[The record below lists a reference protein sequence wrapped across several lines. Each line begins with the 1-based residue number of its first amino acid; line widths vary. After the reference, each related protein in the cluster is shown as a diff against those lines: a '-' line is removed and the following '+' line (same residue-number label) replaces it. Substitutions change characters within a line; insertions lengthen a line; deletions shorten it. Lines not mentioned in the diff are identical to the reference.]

1 MLNYSV
7 AELRNNKTN
16 MTRRLLLLVCAVLC
30 LGSNVRISAQSTSST
45 TQSAESNFVEGVVRV
60 KLQRE
65 IADRMIAAKLPLSV
79 KGTNKKYVQ
88 TGVTP
93 LDRVNQKVKAV
104 SMTRVFPYAGK
115 NEAKHKAFG
124 LDLWYDVHY
133 EASGMKLAQARN
145 LFRSAEG
152 VSYAQR
158 IPLYKPI
165 GGERFLEVSPAAV
178 ARAAKAA
185 STMPFNDP
193 LLNDQ
198 WHYNNDGH
206 IAGTKVGADAN
217 VFKAWET
224 GVTGSKDVVV
234 AIIDGGFQVDHPDL
248 KDNVW
253 INTAELNGKPGVD
266 DDGDGYVDDIYG
278 YNFVINSSDINA
290 HSHGTHVAG
299 TVGATNNNGIGVC
312 GVAGGSDGK
321 GGVKMMVCQVF
332 DSRASSSAVADFG
345 AAIVYAADRG
355 ASIAQCSWGASVA
368 GDEDKS
374 VTEAV
379 NYFTKNGGG
388 DKMNGGLCIFAAGNN
403 GEEGDYYPGCLDKV
417 VAVGSMAPDGSVA
430 YYSNRGKWVDVTA
443 PGGLEDNGQQYGVLS
458 TLPNSTYG
466 YNEGTSMACPH
477 VSGIAALIL
486 SKYGNKQF
494 SNETL
499 RTLLTTSVNDLYTQ
513 NPEYEGLMGSGYIDA
528 YKALQGKEGSVP
540 EAVADFTV
548 TASHDNAL
556 IEWVIPETEEKSID
570 HHVIYYSTEAF
581 SATDDLNK
589 LSSATVDTKF
599 KYSGD
604 KMSYEVE
611 GLKASTKYYFA
622 IVAYNRWGKASAVS
636 PIKEATT
643 NAGPKVQ
650 VDQKNLSMTVDATKA
665 STAEASFNVKNAGE
679 GVLKYQLTTATT
691 RATMS
696 TSARNLKPNP
706 GQVLP
711 FSGTVSP
718 TLAKRNAVASSDYK
732 AENWP
737 DTLTYSNYVYSYI
750 GETDTKL
757 PNALAQYFYVDK
769 ATYPNGFN
777 LTDLLIQGQNGQNP
791 EIEIYDGSRSIS
803 RASLIQKI
811 NYDFWAYNYPIT
823 LKEQIY
829 FAPGSSFWVVA
840 KFPAGAKNPLATG
853 KTERTDIAQYSF
865 YSSDNGTTWTQLSE
879 VLKGT
884 SFESVASQL
893 TWAVQAVSKNPDW
906 SQVLNP
912 EPISGEVRPNESQKV
927 TLKNDGQKLV
937 NGTYNF
943 NIHVKSNEAVDS
955 KQQVA
960 LAMTVKGYKP
970 ELHSQQLVDFGD
982 LLVGQTKTID
992 VELTNSGYGVFGGN
1006 YGMLQAPKNVKS
1018 SSDQFNVSKGANN
1031 IAARSTGTLPVTFAP
1046 TKEGNFSSTITLTD
1060 KNGNQHSFL
1069 VRGVASVPAKQNV
1082 TPESYDAGDLKVGGE
1097 DKTATITIKNTGNY
1111 PLQYVFPKFSSE
1123 KIVGSTAKVH
1133 KFGYTTISNVAGDES
1148 FEYEPAPE
1156 LADEKD
1162 ITSQFTNDNWQSG
1175 PIKVGFK
1182 FPFYGKD
1189 YDEIYVSSYGGVSMQ
1204 QMDGRISCMVPTG
1217 DCVQGLGYISAYTN
1231 SGWMDMGA
1239 NSKITYGHKNGK
1251 LYIKFKDVVT
1261 PATNGGGETTTIS
1274 FHMALCPD
1282 GSVEVYYDDYNPAGV
1297 FGSGGHNFVGVSDI
1311 AASDP
1316 CIFVDANKVQEDN
1329 DGLDAPYYD
1338 IVTGSAIKIVAP
1350 AKSMIK
1356 SLSSTDGYVG
1366 NGESKEI
1373 KVTLAAN
1380 DELVAGPLTNYL
1392 TVITNDPINPSSTVK
1407 MTANIVGDNLKAE
1420 AALDSTSVDFG
1431 KVFRTSAQQR
1441 TVLLSNNGKDALQV
1455 AGVSVK
1461 NGKFTLAEE
1470 MKAAFSVPAGQGK
1483 DIVVTLPTAEKG
1495 TVEDVLVI
1503 TYQDGTTKEIPL
1515 KAEVIGNPT
1524 WKSNPESLKVE
1535 TPYGTN
1541 VEKTIQV
1548 TNEGDENLAFSVEP
1562 ASWFSAS
1569 DLEAAGKSSVDY
1581 VFKSKLD
1588 GFDIPYNWVDITNDY
1603 TEHMPYAYYIDKTDF
1618 KKVELPFEFPFY
1630 GKKYKSMYIYNTGFV
1645 SFDAPVEDYKQFPE
1659 PPASLPTTE
1668 TFYTNIICPFW
1679 GNHSMNTPSSDG
1691 VYYKAKDDEV
1701 IVSYKNYGNT
1711 MMQGMNFEVILRKDG
1726 SFKFQYN
1733 VDPDGFQ
1740 LGVFGLCGIMDHT
1753 GTRGITPADM
1763 YITDG
1768 NAVEFSPYK
1777 NYVVAPGEQVEM
1789 PVELKANQLADT
1801 YDYEL
1806 NVTTNDPSRASVK
1819 IPVTLNITGEAQA
1832 EFPEVINVEQPVDE
1846 NAMEP
1851 SYYEFHVVNKGTKA
1865 FAITDVASEM
1875 FTVSESDDPDVE
1887 PSAPEGK
1894 LEVYAA
1900 QSNNGGDDGIDPGP
1914 LALSD
1919 DATAKAWIPYQS
1931 GMMAPI
1937 VVGEDTVKFRI
1948 TPYNVYEV
1956 HKKDFPLV
1964 FTVEGLNEETHTS
1977 TIKLNITE
1985 APVMAFDPEELH
1997 IENVA
2002 SDYKGTSTVNLKN
2015 DGEYKLTY
2023 SLSLDPSG
2031 RDAGNVDDGSNDP
2044 APAYNVI
2051 SYPSEDVAKNFVA
2064 TCVEKISGKK
2074 GMVKA
2079 LGLKKVKDD
2088 QKFIYDLPE
2097 GYKGNALYY
2106 PVLNPVAN
2114 AQAALMGTGAAALD
2128 ENFYAATRY
2137 EAPAEGFN
2145 LTHLYFVG
2153 TVGDLENVDIEAS
2166 VILGNDVT
2174 ATEKTI
2180 GHGKIHI
2187 VKEKPRE
2194 DGSYQGAARMLEF
2207 DNPIYINPADTF
2219 YVVLKYPAGYKGSAM
2234 MATKD
2239 GDMETNRYMAHLKSL
2254 GGWVDIEALYDN
2266 AYSYGAFGYFMT
2278 CIEKEKGEPWIK
2290 LLNEKK
2296 DGEIASGKAIP
2307 VQFEVNAKSAY
2318 FAKNNKATLV
2328 VKSNDPYNKLY
2339 NYHIYLN
2346 KNAAPIITAPEGETT
2361 VPEASKAM
2369 VPVTVADAEGEAFTV
2384 SLNDADGIASVES
2397 YANEDGT
2404 QEGIS
2409 ESNGTYTVEAGGS
2422 LKLNVALVPDY
2433 GTAGKHT
2440 FTVNAKD
2447 ESGNVSSV
2455 VVNYNVEHTNRAP
2468 KYVGPADLALKG
2480 GETSA
2485 QYYFAD
2491 FFEDADGDAMTFSAQ
2506 IADPSL
2512 AALYQSENG
2521 IIIAAKQVSGSTN
2534 INVVATDA
2542 NGASTTGVIALT
2554 VDAATGIS
2562 NVVADASKGDVTVN
2576 GDAENGNLN
2585 VTIDADADKVVLS
2598 VYSNAGQLMAQK
2610 TLQNVHAGDKASI
2623 ALGKVAAGVYHLVA
2637 NVDGKTSAVKF
2648 VAK

>member
-1 MLNYSV
+1 
-7 AELRNNKTN
+7 

-65 IADRMIAAKLPLSV
+65 IADRMVAAKLPLSV
-79 KGTNKKYVQ
+79 KGTNRKYVQ

-278 YNFVINSSDINA
+278 YNFVINSSNINA

-345 AAIVYAADRG
+345 AALVYAADRG

-379 NYFTKNGGG
+379 DYFTKNGGG
-388 DKMNGGLCIFAAGNN
+388 DKMNGGLCIFASGNN

-777 LTDLLIQGQNGQNP
+777 LTDLRIQGQNGKNP

-803 RASLIQKI
+803 KASLIQKV

-853 KTERTDIAQYSF
+853 KTARTDIAQHSF

-937 NGTYNF
+937 NGTYKF

-982 LLVGQTKTID
+982 LLVGQTKTLD
-992 VELTNSGYGVFGGN
+992 VELTNSGYGVFGGQ

-1018 SSDQFNVSKGANN
+1018 SSDQFYVSKGTNN

-1069 VRGVASVPAKQNV
+1069 VRGVASIPAQQSV
-1082 TPESYDAGDLKVGGE
+1082 TPDVYEAGDLKVGGE
-1097 DKTATITIKNTGNY
+1097 DKIATITIKNTGNY

-1123 KIVGSTAKVH
+1123 KIVGSKARVH
-1133 KFGYTTISNVAGDES
+1133 KFGYTTVSNVAGDES

-1217 DCVQGLGYISAYTN
+1217 DCVQGLGYISAYAN

-1251 LYIKFKDVVT
+1251 LYVKFKDVVT
-1261 PATNGGGETTTIS
+1261 PATNGAGETTTIS

-1282 GSVEVYYDDYNPAGV
+1282 GSVEVFYDDYNPAGV

-1311 AASDP
+1311 AAADP
-1316 CIFVDANKVQEDN
+1316 CIFVDANKVQESN

-1350 AKSMIK
+1350 TKSMIK

-1380 DELVAGPLTNYL
+1380 DNLVAGPLTNYL

-1407 MTANIVGDNLKAE
+1407 LTANIVGDNLKAE
-1420 AALDSTSVDFG
+1420 AALDSASVDFG

-1441 TVLLSNNGKDALQV
+1441 TVLLSNNGKDVLQV

-1461 NGKFTLAEE
+1461 NGKFTLAED
-1470 MKAAFSVPAGQGK
+1470 MNAAFSVPAGQGK

-1524 WKSNPESLKVE
+1524 WKSNPESLEVE

-1548 TNEGDENLAFSVEP
+1548 TNDGDENLAFSVEP

-1726 SFKFQYN
+1726 TFKFQYN

-1768 NAVEFSPYK
+1768 NAVEFTPYK
-1777 NYVVAPGEQVEM
+1777 NYVVAPGKQVEM
-1789 PVELKANQLADT
+1789 PVVLKANQLADT

-1806 NVTTNDPSRASVK
+1806 NVTTNDPSHPSIK
-1819 IPVTLNITGEAQA
+1819 IPVTLNITGEALA

-1846 NAMEP
+1846 NAMDP
-1851 SYYEFHVVNKGTKA
+1851 SYYEFYVVNKGTKA
-1865 FAITDVASEM
+1865 FAITDVASDM
-1875 FTVSESDDPDVE
+1875 FVAADPDDPW
-1887 PSAPEGK
+1887 ATPEAS
-1894 LEVYAA
+1894 LEVYTST
-1900 QSNNGGDDGIDPGP
+1900 SNSGDDGIDPGSMA
-1914 LALSD
+1914 LAD
-1919 DATAKAWIPYQS
+1919 DATAKAWIPYKS

-1937 VVGEDTVKFRI
+1937 VVGTDTVKFRI
-1948 TPYNVYEV
+1948 APYNVSEV
-1956 HKKDFPLV
+1956 HAKDYPLV

-1985 APVMAFDPEELH
+1985 APVLAFDPEELH

-2023 SLSLDPSG
+2023 SLTLDPSG
-2031 RDAGNVDDGSNDP
+2031 RDAGNEDDGSNDP

-2051 SYPSEDVAKNFVA
+2051 SYPSQDAAKNFVA

-2088 QKFIYDLPE
+2088 QKFIYDLPKGFE
-2097 GYKGNALYY
+2097 GNALYY

-2114 AQAALMGTGAAALD
+2114 AQAALMGTGATALD

-2187 VKEKPRE
+2187 AKEEPRE

-2296 DGEIASGKAIP
+2296 EGEIAPGEALP

-2339 NYHIYLN
+2339 NYHIYLD
-2346 KNAAPIITAPEGETT
+2346 KNAAPVITAPEGETT

-2397 YANEDGT
+2397 YENEDGT

-2422 LKLNVALVPDY
+2422 LKLNVALAPAY
-2433 GTAGKHT
+2433 GTAGKHS
-2440 FTVNAKD
+2440 FAVNAKD
-2447 ESGNVSSV
+2447 EAGNVSSA

-2468 KYVGPADLALKG
+2468 KYVGPADLVLKG

-2491 FFEDADGDAMTFSAQ
+2491 FFEDVDGDAMTFSAQ

-2521 IIIAAKQVSGSTN
+2521 IIIAAKQMPGSTN

-2554 VDAATGIS
+2554 VDVATGIS
-2562 NVVADASKGDVTVN
+2562 NVVAGGSKGDVTVN

-2585 VTIDADADKVVLS
+2585 VTIGADADKVVLS

-2610 TLQNVHAGDKASI
+2610 TLQNVHAGDKASV

-2648 VAK
+2648 AAK

>member
-1 MLNYSV
+1 
-7 AELRNNKTN
+7 
-16 MTRRLLLLVCAVLC
+16 MTRRLLLFVCAVLC

-79 KGTNKKYVQ
+79 KGTSKKYVQ

-178 ARAAKAA
+178 AKAAKAA

-589 LSSATVDTKF
+589 LSSTTVDTKF

-696 TSARNLKPNP
+696 TSACNLKPNP

-937 NGTYNF
+937 NGTYEF

-992 VELTNSGYGVFGGN
+992 VELTNSGYGVFGGK

-1069 VRGVASVPAKQNV
+1069 VRGVASVPAKQSV
-1082 TPESYDAGDLKVGGE
+1082 TPDVYEAGDLKVGGE

-1162 ITSQFTNDNWQSG
+1162 ITLQFTNDNWQSG

-1189 YDEIYVSSYGGVSMQ
+1189 YDEIFVSSYGGVSMQ

-1251 LYIKFKDVVT
+1251 LYVKFKNVVT

-1338 IVTGSAIKIVAP
+1338 IQTGSAIKIVAP

-1392 TVITNDPINPSSTVK
+1392 TVITNDPINPSASVK
-1407 MTANIVGDNLKAE
+1407 LTANIVGENLKAE

-1832 EFPEVINVEQPVDE
+1832 EFPEIINVEQPVDE
-1846 NAMEP
+1846 NAMDP
-1851 SYYEFHVVNKGTKA
+1851 SYYEFYVVNKGTKA
-1865 FAITDVASEM
+1865 FTITDVASEM
-1875 FTVSESDDPDVE
+1875 FTGSESDDPDVE
-1887 PSAPEGK
+1887 PSAPEGG
-1894 LEVYAA
+1894 LEVYTA

-1914 LALSD
+1914 MALAA
-1919 DATAKAWIPYQS
+1919 DAAKAWVPYKS
-1931 GMMAPI
+1931 GMMTPI
-1937 VVGEDTVKFRI
+1937 VVGTDTVKFRI
-1948 TPYNVYEV
+1948 APYNVYEV

-2002 SDYKGTSTVNLKN
+2002 SDYKGTRTVNLKN

-2074 GMVKA
+2074 GMLKT

-2088 QKFIYDLPE
+2088 QKFIYDLPK
-2097 GYKGNALYY
+2097 GYEGNALYY
-2106 PVLNPVAN
+2106 PVLNPVEN
-2114 AQAALMGTGAAALD
+2114 AQAALMGTGATALD

-2187 VKEKPRE
+2187 VKEDPRE

-2296 DGEIASGKAIP
+2296 DGEIAPGKAIP

-2328 VKSNDPYNKLY
+2328 VKSNDPCNKLC
-2339 NYHIYLN
+2339 NYHIYLD
-2346 KNAAPIITAPEGETT
+2346 KNAAPVITAPEGETT
-2361 VPEASKAM
+2361 VPEASKAI

-2397 YANEDGT
+2397 YANENGT

-2447 ESGNVSSV
+2447 ESGNVSSA

-2491 FFEDADGDAMTFSAQ
+2491 FFEDADGDVMTFSAQ

-2562 NVVADASKGDVTVN
+2562 NVVAGASKGDVTVN

-2585 VTIDADADKVVLS
+2585 VTIGADADKVVLS

-2610 TLQNVHAGDKASI
+2610 TLQNVHAGDKASV

>member
-1 MLNYSV
+1 
-7 AELRNNKTN
+7 

-65 IADRMIAAKLPLSV
+65 IADRMVAAKLPLSV
-79 KGTNKKYVQ
+79 KGTNRKYVQ

-355 ASIAQCSWGASVA
+355 ASIAQCSWGAGVA
-368 GDEDKS
+368 DDEDKS

-379 NYFTKNGGG
+379 DYFTKNGGG

-403 GEEGDYYPGCLDKV
+403 GEEGNYYPGCLDKV

-513 NPEYEGLMGSGYIDA
+513 NPEYKGLMGSGYIDA

-589 LSSATVDTKF
+589 LNSATVDTKF

-622 IVAYNRWGKASAVS
+622 IVAYNRWGKASSVS

-696 TSARNLKPNP
+696 TSGRIKKPNP

-718 TLAKRNAVASSDYK
+718 TLVKRNAVATSDYQAK
-732 AENWP
+732 DWP
-737 DTLTYSNYVYSYI
+737 DTLTYSNQLYSYI

-777 LTDLLIQGQNGQNP
+777 LTDLRIQGQNGQNP
-791 EIEIYDGSRSIS
+791 VIEIYDGSRSIS
-803 RASLIQKI
+803 TASLIQKV

-823 LKEQIY
+823 LKEQIH

-840 KFPAGAKNPLATG
+840 KFPAGAKNPLGTG
-853 KTERTDIAQYSF
+853 KTTRTDVAQYSF

-884 SFESVASQL
+884 SFEAIASQL
-893 TWAVQAVSKNPDW
+893 TWAVQAISKNPDW

-912 EPISGEVRPNESQKV
+912 KPISGEVRPNESQKV

-937 NGTYNF
+937 NGTYKF

-970 ELHSQQLVDFGD
+970 ELHSQKLVDFGD

-992 VELTNSGYGVFGGN
+992 VELTNSGYGVFGGK

-1069 VRGVASVPAKQNV
+1069 VRGVASIPAQQSV
-1082 TPESYDAGDLKVGGE
+1082 TPDVYEAGDLKVGGE

-1123 KIVGSTAKVH
+1123 KIVGSKARVH
-1133 KFGYTTISNVAGDES
+1133 KFGYTTVSNVAGDES

-1251 LYIKFKDVVT
+1251 LYVKFKDVVT

-1311 AASDP
+1311 AAADP
-1316 CIFVDANKVQEDN
+1316 CIFVDANKVQESN

-1380 DELVAGPLTNYL
+1380 DNLVAGPLTNYL

-1407 MTANIVGDNLKAE
+1407 LTANIVGDNLKAE
-1420 AALDSTSVDFG
+1420 AALDSASVDFG

-1441 TVLLSNNGKDALQV
+1441 TVLLSNNGKDVLQV

-1470 MKAAFSVPAGQGK
+1470 MNAAFSVPAGQGK

-1524 WKSNPESLKVE
+1524 WKSNPESLEVE

-1569 DLEAAGKSSVDY
+1569 DLEATGKSSVDY

-1726 SFKFQYN
+1726 TFKFQYN

-1806 NVTTNDPSRASVK
+1806 NVTTNDPSRASIK

-1875 FTVSESDDPDVE
+1875 FVAADPDDPW
-1887 PSAPEGK
+1887 AMPEAS
-1894 LEVYAA
+1894 LEVYTSA
-1900 QSNNGGDDGIDPGP
+1900 NNSGDDGIDPGP
-1914 LALSD
+1914 MALAA
-1919 DATAKAWIPYQS
+1919 DAAKAWVPYQS

-1948 TPYNVYEV
+1948 TPYNVSEV
-1956 HKKDFPLV
+1956 HAKDYPLV
-1964 FTVEGLNEETHTS
+1964 FSVEGLENTEYNS

-2031 RDAGNVDDGSNDP
+2031 RDAGNEYEDGNDP

-2074 GMVKA
+2074 GMLKA

-2088 QKFIYDLPE
+2088 QKFIYDLPT
-2097 GYKGNALYY
+2097 GYEGNALYY

-2114 AQAALMGTGAAALD
+2114 AQAALMGTGASALD

-2187 VKEKPRE
+2187 AKEEPRE

-2296 DGEIASGKAIP
+2296 EGEIAPGEALP

-2339 NYHIYLN
+2339 NYHIYLD
-2346 KNAAPIITAPEGETT
+2346 KNAAPVITAPEGETT

-2384 SLNDADGIASVES
+2384 SLNDADGIATVES
-2397 YANEDGT
+2397 YENEDGT
-2404 QEGIS
+2404 QDGIS

-2422 LKLNVALVPDY
+2422 LKLNVALAPAY
-2433 GTAGKHT
+2433 GTAGKHS
-2440 FTVNAKD
+2440 FAVNAKD
-2447 ESGNVSSV
+2447 EAGNVSSA

-2468 KYVGPADLALKG
+2468 KYVGPADLVLKG

-2521 IIIAAKQVSGSTN
+2521 IIIAAKQMPGSTN

-2542 NGASTTGVIALT
+2542 NGASTTGVITLT
-2554 VDAATGIS
+2554 VDVATGIS
-2562 NVVADASKGDVTVN
+2562 NVVAGGSKGDVAVN

-2585 VTIDADADKVVLS
+2585 VTIGADADKVVLS

-2610 TLQNVHAGDKASI
+2610 TLLNVHAGDKAGV

-2648 VAK
+2648 AAK

>member
-1 MLNYSV
+1 
-7 AELRNNKTN
+7 

-115 NEAKHKAFG
+115 DEAKHKAAG

-165 GGERFLEVSPAAV
+165 GGERFLEISPAAV
-178 ARAAKAA
+178 AKAAKAA

-355 ASIAQCSWGASVA
+355 ASIAQCSWGAGVA
-368 GDEDKS
+368 DEEDKS

-379 NYFTKNGGG
+379 DYFTKNGGG

-403 GEEGDYYPGCLDKV
+403 GEEGNYYPGCLDKV

-556 IEWVIPETEEKSID
+556 IEWTIPETEEKSID

-581 SATDDLNK
+581 TATDDLNK

-696 TSARNLKPNP
+696 TSGRVKNPNP

-718 TLAKRNAVASSDYK
+718 TLVKRNAVATSNYQAKD
-732 AENWP
+732 WP
-737 DTLTYSNYVYSYI
+737 DTLTYSNQLYSYI

-777 LTDLLIQGQNGQNP
+777 LTDLHFQGQNGQNP
-791 EIEIYDGSRSIS
+791 VIEIYDGSRTIS
-803 RASLIQKI
+803 TASLIQKV

-823 LKEQIY
+823 LKEQIH

-840 KFPAGAKNPLATG
+840 KFPAGAKNPLGTG
-853 KTERTDIAQYSF
+853 KTTRTDVAQYSF

-884 SFESVASQL
+884 SFEAVANQL
-893 TWAVQAVSKNPDW
+893 TWAVQAISKNPDW

-937 NGTYNF
+937 NGTYKF

-992 VELTNSGYGVFGGN
+992 VELTNSGYGVFAGK
-1006 YGMLQAPKNVKS
+1006 YGMLQASQNEVKS
-1018 SSDQFNVSKGANN
+1018 SSDQFNVSKGAKN

-1069 VRGVASVPAKQNV
+1069 VRGVASIPAQQSV
-1082 TPESYDAGDLKVGGE
+1082 TPDVYEAGDLKVGDE

-1148 FEYEPAPE
+1148 FKYEAAPE

-1162 ITSQFTNDNWQSG
+1162 ITSQFTNNNWQSG

-1251 LYIKFKDVVT
+1251 FYVKFKDVVT

-1316 CIFVDANKVQEDN
+1316 CIFVDASKVQEDN
-1329 DGLDAPYYD
+1329 DGLNAPYYD
-1338 IVTGSAIKIVAP
+1338 IQTGSAIKIVAP

-1380 DELVAGPLTNYL
+1380 DDLVAGPLTNYL
-1392 TVITNDPINPSSTVK
+1392 TVITNDPINPSASVK
-1407 MTANIVGDNLKAE
+1407 LTANIVGDNLKAE

-1548 TNEGDENLAFSVEP
+1548 TNEGDENLTFSAEP
-1562 ASWFSAS
+1562 ASWYTAS
-1569 DLEAAGKSSVDY
+1569 DLEANGNSTVDY

-1588 GFDIPYNWVDITNDY
+1588 GFDVPYNWVDITNDY
-1603 TEHMPYAYYIDKTDF
+1603 TEHMPYAYYINKTDF

-1711 MMQGMNFEVILRKDG
+1711 MMLGMNFEVILRKDG
-1726 SFKFQYN
+1726 SFKFQYH

-1768 NAVEFSPYK
+1768 NTIEFTPYK

-1819 IPVTLNITGEAQA
+1819 IPVTLNITGEVQA

-1846 NAMEP
+1846 NPMYP
-1851 SYYEFHVVNKGTKA
+1851 SYYEFYVVNKGTKA

-1875 FTVSESDDPDVE
+1875 FVAADPDDPW
-1887 PSAPEGK
+1887 AMPEAS
-1894 LEVYAA
+1894 LEVYTSA
-1900 QSNNGGDDGIDPGP
+1900 NNSGDDGIDPGP
-1914 LALSD
+1914 MALAD
-1919 DATAKAWIPYQS
+1919 DAAKAWVPYRS

-1948 TPYNVYEV
+1948 TPYNVSEV
-1956 HKKDFPLV
+1956 HAKDYPLV

-2002 SDYKGTSTVNLKN
+2002 SDYKGTSAVNLMN
-2015 DGEYKLTY
+2015 DGKYKLIY

-2044 APAYNVI
+2044 APSYNVI

-2088 QKFIYDLPE
+2088 QKFFYDLPS
-2097 GYKGNALYY
+2097 GYEGNALYY

-2114 AQAALMGTGAAALD
+2114 AQAALMGTGATALD

-2187 VKEKPRE
+2187 VKEEPRD
-2194 DGSYQGAARMLEF
+2194 DGSYQGAPRMLEF

-2219 YVVLKYPAGYKGSAM
+2219 YVVLKYPAGYKSSAM

-2296 DGEIASGKAIP
+2296 DGEIAPGKAIP

-2339 NYHIYLN
+2339 NYHIYLD
-2346 KNAAPIITAPEGETT
+2346 KNAAPVITAPEGETT

-2384 SLNDADGIASVES
+2384 SLNDADGIESVES

-2404 QEGIS
+2404 QKGIS

-2491 FFEDADGDAMTFSAQ
+2491 FFEDVDGDVMTFSAQ

-2554 VDAATGIS
+2554 VDAATGIN

-2610 TLQNVHAGDKASI
+2610 TLQNVHSGDKASV

>member
-1 MLNYSV
+1 
-7 AELRNNKTN
+7 

-65 IADRMIAAKLPLSV
+65 IADRMVAAKLPLSV
-79 KGTNKKYVQ
+79 KGTNRKYVQ

-133 EASGMKLAQARN
+133 EASGLKLAQARN

-178 ARAAKAA
+178 AKAAKAA

-224 GVTGSKDVVV
+224 GVTGSKDVLV

-345 AAIVYAADRG
+345 AALVYAADRG

-379 NYFTKNGGG
+379 DYFTKNGGG

-691 RATMS
+691 RAAMS

-777 LTDLLIQGQNGQNP
+777 LTDLRIQGQNGKDP

-803 RASLIQKI
+803 KASLIQKV

-853 KTERTDIAQYSF
+853 KTARTDIAQHSF

-937 NGTYNF
+937 NGTYKF

-982 LLVGQTKTID
+982 LLVGQTKTLD
-992 VELTNSGYGVFGGN
+992 VELTNSGYGVFGGQ

-1018 SSDQFNVSKGANN
+1018 SSDQFYVSKGTNN

-1069 VRGVASVPAKQNV
+1069 VRGVASVPAQQSV
-1082 TPESYDAGDLKVGGE
+1082 TPDVYEAGDLKVGGE
-1097 DKTATITIKNTGNY
+1097 DKIATITIKNTGNY

-1123 KIVGSTAKVH
+1123 KIVGSKARVH
-1133 KFGYTTISNVAGDES
+1133 KFGYTTVSNVAGDES

-1217 DCVQGLGYISAYTN
+1217 DCVQGLGYISAYAN

-1251 LYIKFKDVVT
+1251 LYVKFKDVVT
-1261 PATNGGGETTTIS
+1261 PATNGAGETTTIS

-1282 GSVEVYYDDYNPAGV
+1282 GSVEVFYDDYNPAGV

-1311 AASDP
+1311 AAADP
-1316 CIFVDANKVQEDN
+1316 CIFVDANKVQESN

-1380 DELVAGPLTNYL
+1380 DNLVAGPLTNYL

-1407 MTANIVGDNLKAE
+1407 LTANIVGDNLKAE
-1420 AALDSTSVDFG
+1420 AALDSASVDFG

-1461 NGKFTLAEE
+1461 NGKFTLAED
-1470 MKAAFSVPAGQGK
+1470 MNAAFSVPAGQGK

-1524 WKSNPESLKVE
+1524 WKSNPESLEVE

-1569 DLEAAGKSSVDY
+1569 DLEATGKSSVDY

-1726 SFKFQYN
+1726 TFKFQYN

-1806 NVTTNDPSRASVK
+1806 NVTTNDPSRASIK
-1819 IPVTLNITGEAQA
+1819 IPVTLNITGEAKA

-1875 FTVSESDDPDVE
+1875 FVAADPDDPW
-1887 PSAPEGK
+1887 AMPEAS
-1894 LEVYAA
+1894 LEVYTSA
-1900 QSNNGGDDGIDPGP
+1900 NNSGDDGIDPGP
-1914 LALSD
+1914 MALAA
-1919 DATAKAWIPYQS
+1919 DAAKAWVPYQS

-1948 TPYNVYEV
+1948 TPYNVSEV
-1956 HKKDFPLV
+1956 HAKDYPLV
-1964 FTVEGLNEETHTS
+1964 FSVEGLENTEYNS

-2002 SDYKGTSTVNLKN
+2002 SDYKGTSTVNLMN
-2015 DGEYKLTY
+2015 DGAYKLTY
-2023 SLSLDPSG
+2023 SLNLDPSG

-2074 GMVKA
+2074 GMLKA

-2088 QKFIYDLPE
+2088 QKFIYDLPS
-2097 GYKGNALYY
+2097 GYEGNALYY

-2114 AQAALMGTGAAALD
+2114 AQAALMGTGATALD

-2187 VKEKPRE
+2187 AKEEPRE

-2296 DGEIASGKAIP
+2296 EGEIAPGEALP

-2339 NYHIYLN
+2339 NYHIYLD
-2346 KNAAPIITAPEGETT
+2346 KNAAPVITAPEGETT

-2384 SLNDADGIASVES
+2384 SLNDADGIATVES
-2397 YANEDGT
+2397 YENEDGT
-2404 QEGIS
+2404 QDGIS

-2422 LKLNVALVPDY
+2422 LKLNVALAPAY
-2433 GTAGKHT
+2433 GTAGKHS
-2440 FTVNAKD
+2440 FAVNAKD
-2447 ESGNVSSV
+2447 EAGNVSSA

-2468 KYVGPADLALKG
+2468 KYVGPADLVLKG

-2491 FFEDADGDAMTFSAQ
+2491 FFEDVDGDAMTFSAQ

-2512 AALYQSENG
+2512 AALYQSENA
-2521 IIIAAKQVSGSTN
+2521 IIIAAKQMPGSTN

-2554 VDAATGIS
+2554 VDVATGIS
-2562 NVVADASKGDVTVN
+2562 NVVAGGSKGDVAVN

-2585 VTIDADADKVVLS
+2585 VTIGADADKVVLS

-2610 TLQNVHAGDKASI
+2610 TLLNVHAGDKAGV

-2648 VAK
+2648 AAK

>member
-1 MLNYSV
+1 
-7 AELRNNKTN
+7 

-115 NEAKHKAFG
+115 NETKHKAFG

-178 ARAAKAA
+178 AKAAKAA

-206 IAGTKVGADAN
+206 IAGTKMGADAN

-379 NYFTKNGGG
+379 DYFTKNGGG

-696 TSARNLKPNP
+696 ASARNLKPNP

-777 LTDLLIQGQNGQNP
+777 LTDLRIQGQNGKDP

-803 RASLIQKI
+803 KASLIQKV

-937 NGTYNF
+937 NGTYEF

-992 VELTNSGYGVFGGN
+992 VELTNSGYGVFGGK

-1069 VRGVASVPAKQNV
+1069 VRGVASVPAKQSV
-1082 TPESYDAGDLKVGGE
+1082 TPDVYEAGDLKVGGE

-1123 KIVGSTAKVH
+1123 KIVGSKARVH
-1133 KFGYTTISNVAGDES
+1133 KFGYTTVSNVAGDES

-1217 DCVQGLGYISAYTN
+1217 DCVQGLGYISAYAN

-1251 LYIKFKDVVT
+1251 LYVKFKDVVT
-1261 PATNGGGETTTIS
+1261 PATNGAGETTTIS

-1282 GSVEVYYDDYNPAGV
+1282 GSVEVFYDDYNPAGV

-1311 AASDP
+1311 AAADP
-1316 CIFVDANKVQEDN
+1316 CIFVDANKVQESN
-1329 DGLDAPYYD
+1329 DDLDAPYYD

-1380 DELVAGPLTNYL
+1380 DNLVAGPLTNYL

-1407 MTANIVGDNLKAE
+1407 LTANIVGDNLKAE
-1420 AALDSTSVDFG
+1420 AALDSASVDFG

-1503 TYQDGTTKEIPL
+1503 TYQDGTTKEISL

-1726 SFKFQYN
+1726 TFKFQYN

-1832 EFPEVINVEQPVDE
+1832 KFPEIINVEQPVDE
-1846 NAMEP
+1846 NAMDP
-1851 SYYEFHVVNKGTKA
+1851 SYYEFYVVNKGTKA
-1865 FAITDVASEM
+1865 FTITDVASEM
-1875 FTVSESDDPDVE
+1875 FTGSESDDPDVE
-1887 PSAPEGK
+1887 PSAPEGE
-1894 LEVYAA
+1894 LEVYTA

-1914 LALSD
+1914 MALAA
-1919 DATAKAWIPYQS
+1919 DAAKAWVPYKS

-1937 VVGEDTVKFRI
+1937 VVGTDTVKFRI
-1948 TPYNVYEV
+1948 APYNVYEV

-1964 FTVEGLNEETHTS
+1964 FTVKGLNEETHTS

-2002 SDYKGTSTVNLKN
+2002 SDYKGTRTVNLKN

-2088 QKFIYDLPE
+2088 QKFIYDLPT
-2097 GYKGNALYY
+2097 GYEGNALYY

-2114 AQAALMGTGAAALD
+2114 AQAALMGTGATALD

-2187 VKEKPRE
+2187 AKEEPRE

-2296 DGEIASGKAIP
+2296 EGEIAPGEALP

-2339 NYHIYLN
+2339 NYHIYLD

-2491 FFEDADGDAMTFSAQ
+2491 FFEDADGDVMTFSAQ

-2562 NVVADASKGDVTVN
+2562 NVVAGASKGDVTVN

-2585 VTIDADADKVVLS
+2585 VTIGADADKVVLS

-2610 TLQNVHAGDKASI
+2610 TLQNVHAGDKASV

>member
-1 MLNYSV
+1 
-7 AELRNNKTN
+7 

-178 ARAAKAA
+178 AKAAKAA

-206 IAGTKVGADAN
+206 IAGTKMGADAN

-379 NYFTKNGGG
+379 DYFTKNGGG

-732 AENWP
+732 VENWP

-937 NGTYNF
+937 NGTYEF

-992 VELTNSGYGVFGGN
+992 VELTNSGYGVFGGK

-1069 VRGVASVPAKQNV
+1069 VRGVASVPAKQSV
-1082 TPESYDAGDLKVGGE
+1082 TPDVYEAGDLKVGGE

-1156 LADEKD
+1156 LADERD

-1274 FHMALCPD
+1274 FHMALYPD

-1316 CIFVDANKVQEDN
+1316 CIFVDANKIQEDN

-1338 IVTGSAIKIVAP
+1338 IQTGSAIKIVAP

-1392 TVITNDPINPSSTVK
+1392 TVITNDPINPSASVK
-1407 MTANIVGDNLKAE
+1407 LTANIVGDNLKAE

-1832 EFPEVINVEQPVDE
+1832 EFPEIINVEQPVDE
-1846 NAMEP
+1846 NAMDP
-1851 SYYEFHVVNKGTKA
+1851 SYYEFYVVNKGTKA
-1865 FAITDVASEM
+1865 FTITDVASEM
-1875 FTVSESDDPDVE
+1875 FTGSESDDPDVE
-1887 PSAPEGK
+1887 PSAPEGE

-1900 QSNNGGDDGIDPGP
+1900 QSNNGGDDGGIDPGP

-1919 DATAKAWIPYQS
+1919 DATAKAWIPYKS

-1937 VVGEDTVKFRI
+1937 VVGTDTVKFRI
-1948 TPYNVYEV
+1948 APYNVYEV

-2002 SDYKGTSTVNLKN
+2002 SDYKGTVTANLMN
-2015 DGEYKLTY
+2015 AGQYKLTY
-2023 SLSLDPSG
+2023 SLNLDPSG
-2031 RDAGNVDDGSNDP
+2031 HDAGNMDDGSNDP

-2074 GMVKA
+2074 GMLKA

-2088 QKFIYDLPE
+2088 QKFIYDLPT
-2097 GYKGNALYY
+2097 GYEGNALYY

-2114 AQAALMGTGAAALD
+2114 AQAALMGTGATALD

-2187 VKEKPRE
+2187 AKEKPRE

-2296 DGEIASGKAIP
+2296 DGEIAPGEAIP

-2328 VKSNDPYNKLY
+2328 VKSNDPYNKLC
-2339 NYHIYLN
+2339 NYHIYLD
-2346 KNAAPIITAPEGETT
+2346 KNAAPVITAPEGETT

-2409 ESNGTYTVEAGGS
+2409 ESNGTYTVKAGGS

-2447 ESGNVSSV
+2447 ESDNVSSV

-2491 FFEDADGDAMTFSAQ
+2491 FFEDADGDVMTFSAQ

-2562 NVVADASKGDVTVN
+2562 NVVAGASKGDVTVN

-2585 VTIDADADKVVLS
+2585 VTIGADADKVVLS

-2610 TLQNVHAGDKASI
+2610 TLQNVHAGDKASV

>member
-1 MLNYSV
+1 
-7 AELRNNKTN
+7 

-115 NEAKHKAFG
+115 NETKHKAFG

-178 ARAAKAA
+178 AKAAKAA

-224 GVTGSKDVVV
+224 GVTGSKDVLV

-345 AAIVYAADRG
+345 AALVYAADRG

-379 NYFTKNGGG
+379 DYFTKNGGG
-388 DKMNGGLCIFAAGNN
+388 EKMNGGLCIFAAGNN

-556 IEWVIPETEEKSID
+556 IEWTIPETEEKSID

-732 AENWP
+732 VENWP

-853 KTERTDIAQYSF
+853 KTARTDIAQHSF

-937 NGTYNF
+937 NGTYKF

-982 LLVGQTKTID
+982 LLVGHTKTLD
-992 VELTNSGYGVFGGN
+992 VELTNSGYGVFGGQ

-1018 SSDQFNVSKGANN
+1018 SSDQFNVSKGTNN

-1069 VRGVASVPAKQNV
+1069 VRGVASVPAQQSV
-1082 TPESYDAGDLKVGGE
+1082 TPDVYEAGDLKVGGE

-1123 KIVGSTAKVH
+1123 KIVGSKARVH
-1133 KFGYTTISNVAGDES
+1133 KFGYTTVSNVAGDES

-1217 DCVQGLGYISAYTN
+1217 DCVQGLGYISAYAN

-1251 LYIKFKDVVT
+1251 LYVKFKDVVT
-1261 PATNGGGETTTIS
+1261 PATNGAGETTTIS

-1311 AASDP
+1311 AAADP

-1380 DELVAGPLTNYL
+1380 DNLVAGPLTNYL
-1392 TVITNDPINPSSTVK
+1392 TVITNDPINSSSTVK
-1407 MTANIVGDNLKAE
+1407 LTANIVGDNLKAE

-1541 VEKTIQV
+1541 VEKTIPV

-1726 SFKFQYN
+1726 TFKFQYN

-1832 EFPEVINVEQPVDE
+1832 KFPEIINVEQPVDE
-1846 NAMEP
+1846 NAMDP
-1851 SYYEFHVVNKGTKA
+1851 SYYEFYVVNKGTKA
-1865 FAITDVASEM
+1865 FTITDVASEM
-1875 FTVSESDDPDVE
+1875 FTGSESDDPDVE
-1887 PSAPEGK
+1887 PSAPEGE
-1894 LEVYAA
+1894 LEVYTA

-1914 LALSD
+1914 MALAA
-1919 DATAKAWIPYQS
+1919 DAAKAWVPYKS

-1937 VVGEDTVKFRI
+1937 VVGTDTVKFRI
-1948 TPYNVYEV
+1948 APYNVYEV

-2002 SDYKGTSTVNLKN
+2002 SDYKGTRTVNLKN

-2074 GMVKA
+2074 GMLKA

-2088 QKFIYDLPE
+2088 QKFIYDLPT
-2097 GYKGNALYY
+2097 GYEGNALYY

-2114 AQAALMGTGAAALD
+2114 AQAALMGTGATALD

-2187 VKEKPRE
+2187 AKEEPRE

-2296 DGEIASGKAIP
+2296 DGEIAPGEAIP

-2339 NYHIYLN
+2339 NYHIYLD
-2346 KNAAPIITAPEGETT
+2346 KNAAPVITAPEGETT

-2433 GTAGKHT
+2433 GTAGKHS
-2440 FTVNAKD
+2440 FAVNAKD

-2455 VVNYNVEHTNRAP
+2455 VVNYNVEHTNRTP

-2491 FFEDADGDAMTFSAQ
+2491 FFEDADGDVMTFSAQ

-2562 NVVADASKGDVTVN
+2562 NVVAGASKGNVTVN

-2585 VTIDADADKVVLS
+2585 VTIGADADKVVLS

-2610 TLQNVHAGDKASI
+2610 TLQNVHAGDKASV

>member
-1 MLNYSV
+1 
-7 AELRNNKTN
+7 

-115 NEAKHKAFG
+115 DEAKHKAAG

-165 GGERFLEVSPAAV
+165 GGERFLEISPAAV
-178 ARAAKAA
+178 AKAAKAA

-278 YNFVINSSDINA
+278 FNFVINSSDINA

-355 ASIAQCSWGASVA
+355 ASIAQCSWGAGVA
-368 GDEDKS
+368 DEEDKS
-374 VTEAV
+374 VTAAV
-379 NYFTKNGGG
+379 DYFTKNGGG

-556 IEWVIPETEEKSID
+556 IEWTIPETEEKSID

-643 NAGPKVQ
+643 NSGPKVQ

-696 TSARNLKPNP
+696 TSGRVKNPNP

-718 TLAKRNAVASSDYK
+718 TLVKRNAVATSNYQAKD
-732 AENWP
+732 WP
-737 DTLTYSNYVYSYI
+737 DTLTYSNQLYSYI

-777 LTDLLIQGQNGQNP
+777 LTDLHFQGQNGQNP
-791 EIEIYDGSRSIS
+791 VIEIYDGSRTIS
-803 RASLIQKI
+803 TASLIQKV

-823 LKEQIY
+823 LKEQIH

-840 KFPAGAKNPLATG
+840 KFPAGAKNPLGTG
-853 KTERTDIAQYSF
+853 KTTRTDVAQYSF

-884 SFESVASQL
+884 SFEAVANQL
-893 TWAVQAVSKNPDW
+893 TWAVQAISKNPDW

-937 NGTYNF
+937 NGTYKF

-992 VELTNSGYGVFGGN
+992 VELTNSGYGVFAGK
-1006 YGMLQAPKNVKS
+1006 YGMLQASQNEVKS
-1018 SSDQFNVSKGANN
+1018 SSDQFNVSKGAKN

-1069 VRGVASVPAKQNV
+1069 VRGVASVPAKQTV
-1082 TPESYDAGDLKVGGE
+1082 TPDVYEAGDLKVGGE

-1162 ITSQFTNDNWQSG
+1162 ITSQFTNNNWQSG

-1251 LYIKFKDVVT
+1251 FYVKFKDVVT

-1316 CIFVDANKVQEDN
+1316 CIFVDASKVQEDN
-1329 DGLDAPYYD
+1329 DGLNAPYYD
-1338 IVTGSAIKIVAP
+1338 IQTGSAIKIVAP

-1380 DELVAGPLTNYL
+1380 DDLVAGPLTNYL
-1392 TVITNDPINPSSTVK
+1392 TVITNDPINPSASVK
-1407 MTANIVGDNLKAE
+1407 LTANIVGDNLKAE

-1548 TNEGDENLAFSVEP
+1548 TNEGDENLTFSAEP
-1562 ASWFSAS
+1562 ASWYTAS
-1569 DLEAAGKSSVDY
+1569 DLEANGNSTVDY

-1588 GFDIPYNWVDITNDY
+1588 GFDVPYNWVDITNDY
-1603 TEHMPYAYYIDKTDF
+1603 TEHMPYAYYINKTDF

-1711 MMQGMNFEVILRKDG
+1711 MMLGMNFEVILRKDG
-1726 SFKFQYN
+1726 SFKFQYH

-1768 NAVEFSPYK
+1768 NTIEFTPYK

-1819 IPVTLNITGEAQA
+1819 IPVTLNITGEVQA

-1846 NAMEP
+1846 NPMYP
-1851 SYYEFHVVNKGTKA
+1851 SYYEFYVVNKGTKA

-1875 FTVSESDDPDVE
+1875 FVAADPDDPW
-1887 PSAPEGK
+1887 AMPEAS
-1894 LEVYAA
+1894 LEVYTSA
-1900 QSNNGGDDGIDPGP
+1900 NNSGGDGGIDPGP

-1919 DATAKAWIPYQS
+1919 DATAKAWLPYRS

-1948 TPYNVYEV
+1948 TPYNVSEV
-1956 HKKDFPLV
+1956 HAKDYPLV
-1964 FTVEGLNEETHTS
+1964 FSVEGLENTEYNS

-2002 SDYKGTSTVNLKN
+2002 SDYKGTSTVNLMN
-2015 DGEYKLTY
+2015 DGKYKLIY

-2031 RDAGNVDDGSNDP
+2031 RDAGNVDDGSNVP
-2044 APAYNVI
+2044 APSYNVI

-2088 QKFIYDLPE
+2088 QKFFYDLPS
-2097 GYKGNALYY
+2097 GYEGNALYY

-2114 AQAALMGTGAAALD
+2114 AQAALMGTGATALD

-2187 VKEKPRE
+2187 AKEKPLE
-2194 DGSYQGAARMLEF
+2194 DGSYRGVPRMLEF

-2219 YVVLKYPAGYKGSAM
+2219 YVVLKYPAGYKSSAL

-2254 GGWVDIEALYDN
+2254 GGWVDIETLYNN

-2296 DGEIASGKAIP
+2296 EGEIDPGEALP
-2307 VQFEVNAKSAY
+2307 VLFEVNAKSAY
-2318 FAKNNKATLV
+2318 FSKNNKATLV
-2328 VKSNDPYNKLY
+2328 VTSNDPYNKLY
-2339 NYHIYLN
+2339 NYHIYLD
-2346 KNAAPIITAPEGETT
+2346 KNAAPVITAPEGETT

-2404 QEGIS
+2404 KKGIS

-2491 FFEDADGDAMTFSAQ
+2491 FFEDVDGDVMTFSAQ

-2554 VDAATGIS
+2554 VDAATGIN

-2610 TLQNVHAGDKASI
+2610 TLQNVHSGDKASV

>member
-1 MLNYSV
+1 M
-7 AELRNNKTN
+7 
-16 MTRRLLLLVCAVLC
+16 
-30 LGSNVRISAQSTSST
+30 
-45 TQSAESNFVEGVVRV
+45 
-60 KLQRE
+60 
-65 IADRMIAAKLPLSV
+65 
-79 KGTNKKYVQ
+79 
-88 TGVTP
+88 
-93 LDRVNQKVKAV
+93 
-104 SMTRVFPYAGK
+104 
-115 NEAKHKAFG
+115 
-124 LDLWYDVHY
+124 
-133 EASGMKLAQARN
+133 
-145 LFRSAEG
+145 
-152 VSYAQR
+152 
-158 IPLYKPI
+158 
-165 GGERFLEVSPAAV
+165 
-178 ARAAKAA
+178 
-185 STMPFNDP
+185 
-193 LLNDQ
+193 
-198 WHYNNDGH
+198 
-206 IAGTKVGADAN
+206 
-217 VFKAWET
+217 
-224 GVTGSKDVVV
+224 
-234 AIIDGGFQVDHPDL
+234 
-248 KDNVW
+248 
-253 INTAELNGKPGVD
+253 
-266 DDGDGYVDDIYG
+266 
-278 YNFVINSSDINA
+278 
-290 HSHGTHVAG
+290 
-299 TVGATNNNGIGVC
+299 
-312 GVAGGSDGK
+312 
-321 GGVKMMVCQVF
+321 
-332 DSRASSSAVADFG
+332 
-345 AAIVYAADRG
+345 
-355 ASIAQCSWGASVA
+355 
-368 GDEDKS
+368 
-374 VTEAV
+374 
-379 NYFTKNGGG
+379 
-388 DKMNGGLCIFAAGNN
+388 
-403 GEEGDYYPGCLDKV
+403 
-417 VAVGSMAPDGSVA
+417 
-430 YYSNRGKWVDVTA
+430 
-443 PGGLEDNGQQYGVLS
+443 
-458 TLPNSTYG
+458 
-466 YNEGTSMACPH
+466 
-477 VSGIAALIL
+477 
-486 SKYGNKQF
+486 
-494 SNETL
+494 
-499 RTLLTTSVNDLYTQ
+499 
-513 NPEYEGLMGSGYIDA
+513 
-528 YKALQGKEGSVP
+528 
-540 EAVADFTV
+540 
-548 TASHDNAL
+548 
-556 IEWVIPETEEKSID
+556 
-570 HHVIYYSTEAF
+570 
-581 SATDDLNK
+581 
-589 LSSATVDTKF
+589 
-599 KYSGD
+599 
-604 KMSYEVE
+604 
-611 GLKASTKYYFA
+611 
-622 IVAYNRWGKASAVS
+622 
-636 PIKEATT
+636 
-643 NAGPKVQ
+643 
-650 VDQKNLSMTVDATKA
+650 
-665 STAEASFNVKNAGE
+665 
-679 GVLKYQLTTATT
+679 
-691 RATMS
+691 
-696 TSARNLKPNP
+696 
-706 GQVLP
+706 
-711 FSGTVSP
+711 
-718 TLAKRNAVASSDYK
+718 
-732 AENWP
+732 
-737 DTLTYSNYVYSYI
+737 
-750 GETDTKL
+750 
-757 PNALAQYFYVDK
+757 AQYFYVDK
-769 ATYPNGFN
+769 ATYPNGLN

-853 KTERTDIAQYSF
+853 KTARTDIAQYSF

-937 NGTYNF
+937 NGTYEF

-992 VELTNSGYGVFGGN
+992 VELTNSGYGVFGGK

-1069 VRGVASVPAKQNV
+1069 VRGVASVPAKQSV
-1082 TPESYDAGDLKVGGE
+1082 TPDVYEAGDLKVGGE

-1251 LYIKFKDVVT
+1251 LYVKFKDVVT

-1392 TVITNDPINPSSTVK
+1392 TVITNDPINPSASVK
-1407 MTANIVGDNLKAE
+1407 LTANIVGDNLKAE

-1548 TNEGDENLAFSVEP
+1548 TNEGDEDLTFSAEP

-1832 EFPEVINVEQPVDE
+1832 KFPEIINVEQPVDE
-1846 NAMEP
+1846 NAMDP
-1851 SYYEFHVVNKGTKA
+1851 SYYEFYVVNKGTKA
-1865 FAITDVASEM
+1865 FTITDVASEM
-1875 FTVSESDDPDVE
+1875 FTGSESDDPDVE
-1887 PSAPEGK
+1887 PSAPEGE
-1894 LEVYAA
+1894 LEVYTA

-1914 LALSD
+1914 MALAA
-1919 DATAKAWIPYQS
+1919 DAAKAWVPYKS

-1937 VVGEDTVKFRI
+1937 VVGTDTVKFRI
-1948 TPYNVYEV
+1948 APYNVYEV

-2002 SDYKGTSTVNLKN
+2002 SDYKGTRTVNLKN

-2088 QKFIYDLPE
+2088 QKFIYDLPT
-2097 GYKGNALYY
+2097 GYEGNALYY

-2114 AQAALMGTGAAALD
+2114 AQAALMGTGATALD

-2187 VKEKPRE
+2187 AKEEPRE

-2296 DGEIASGKAIP
+2296 DGEIAPGAAIP

-2328 VKSNDPYNKLY
+2328 VKSNDPCNKLY
-2339 NYHIYLN
+2339 NYHIYLD

-2369 VPVTVADAEGEAFTV
+2369 VSVTVADAEGEAFTV

-2447 ESGNVSSV
+2447 ESGNVSSA

-2562 NVVADASKGDVTVN
+2562 NVVAGASKGDVTVN

-2585 VTIDADADKVVLS
+2585 VTIGADADKVVLS

-2610 TLQNVHAGDKASI
+2610 TLQNVHAGDKASV

>member
-1 MLNYSV
+1 
-7 AELRNNKTN
+7 

-65 IADRMIAAKLPLSV
+65 IADRMVAAKLPLSV
-79 KGTNKKYVQ
+79 KGTNRKYVQ

-178 ARAAKAA
+178 AKAAKAA

-224 GVTGSKDVVV
+224 GVTGSKDVLV

-278 YNFVINSSDINA
+278 YNFVINSSNINA

-345 AAIVYAADRG
+345 AALVYAADRG

-379 NYFTKNGGG
+379 DYFTKNGGG

-777 LTDLLIQGQNGQNP
+777 LTDLRIQGQNGKDP

-803 RASLIQKI
+803 KASLIQKV

-853 KTERTDIAQYSF
+853 KTARTDIAQHSF

-937 NGTYNF
+937 NGTYKF

-982 LLVGQTKTID
+982 LLVGQTKTLD
-992 VELTNSGYGVFGGN
+992 VELTNSGYGVFGGQ

-1031 IAARSTGTLPVTFAP
+1031 IAARSIGTLPVTFKP

-1060 KNGNQHSFL
+1060 KNGQQYSFL
-1069 VRGVASVPAKQNV
+1069 VRGVASVPAKQSV
-1082 TPESYDAGDLKVGGE
+1082 TPDVYEAGDLKVGGE
-1097 DKTATITIKNTGNY
+1097 DKIATITIKNTGNY

-1123 KIVGSTAKVH
+1123 KIVGSKARVH
-1133 KFGYTTISNVAGDES
+1133 KFGYTTVSNVAGDES

-1217 DCVQGLGYISAYTN
+1217 DCVQGLGYISAYAN

-1251 LYIKFKDVVT
+1251 LYVKFKDVVT
-1261 PATNGGGETTTIS
+1261 PATNGAGETTTIS

-1311 AASDP
+1311 AAADP
-1316 CIFVDANKVQEDN
+1316 CIFVDANKVQESN

-1380 DELVAGPLTNYL
+1380 DDLVAGPLTNYL

-1407 MTANIVGDNLKAE
+1407 LTANIVGDNLKAE
-1420 AALDSTSVDFG
+1420 AALDSASVDFG

-1441 TVLLSNNGKDALQV
+1441 TVVLSNNGKDALQV

-1470 MKAAFSVPAGQGK
+1470 MNAAFSVPAGQGK

-1524 WKSNPESLKVE
+1524 WKSNPESLEVE

-1548 TNEGDENLAFSVEP
+1548 TNEGDENLTFSVEP

-1569 DLEAAGKSSVDY
+1569 DLEATGKSSVDY

-1806 NVTTNDPSRASVK
+1806 NVTTNDPSRASIK
-1819 IPVTLNITGEAQA
+1819 IPVKLNITGEAQA

-1875 FTVSESDDPDVE
+1875 FVAADPDDPW
-1887 PSAPEGK
+1887 AMPEAL
-1894 LEVYAA
+1894 LEVYT
-1900 QSNNGGDDGIDPGP
+1900 STNNSGDDGIDPGP
-1914 LALSD
+1914 MALAD
-1919 DATAKAWIPYQS
+1919 DAAKAWVPYQS

-1956 HKKDFPLV
+1956 HAKDYPLV
-1964 FTVEGLNEETHTS
+1964 FTVEGLEKTEYNS

-2002 SDYKGTSTVNLKN
+2002 SDYKGTVTANLMN
-2015 DGEYKLTY
+2015 AGQYKLTY
-2023 SLSLDPSG
+2023 SLNLDPSG
-2031 RDAGNVDDGSNDP
+2031 HDAGNMDDGSNDP

-2074 GMVKA
+2074 GMLKA

-2088 QKFIYDLPE
+2088 QKFIYDLPT
-2097 GYKGNALYY
+2097 GYEGNALYY

-2114 AQAALMGTGAAALD
+2114 AQAALMGTGATALD

-2187 VKEKPRE
+2187 AKEEPRE

-2219 YVVLKYPAGYKGSAM
+2219 YVVLKYPAGYKSSAM

-2254 GGWVDIEALYDN
+2254 GGWVDIETLYDN

-2296 DGEIASGKAIP
+2296 EGEIAPGEALP

-2318 FAKNNKATLV
+2318 FAKNNQATLV

-2339 NYHIYLN
+2339 NYHIYLD
-2346 KNAAPIITAPEGETT
+2346 KNAAPVITAPEGETT

-2397 YANEDGT
+2397 YENEDGT

-2447 ESGNVSSV
+2447 ESGNVSSA

-2468 KYVGPADLALKG
+2468 KYVGPADLVLKG

-2491 FFEDADGDAMTFSAQ
+2491 FFEDADGDAMTYSAQ

-2512 AALYQSENG
+2512 AALYLSENG

-2562 NVVADASKGDVTVN
+2562 NVVAGASKGDVTVN

-2585 VTIDADADKVVLS
+2585 VTIGADADKVVLS

-2610 TLQNVHAGDKASI
+2610 TLQNVHAGDKVSV

-2648 VAK
+2648 AAK

>member
-1 MLNYSV
+1 
-7 AELRNNKTN
+7 

-165 GGERFLEVSPAAV
+165 GGERFLEISPAAV
-178 ARAAKAA
+178 AKAAKAA

-379 NYFTKNGGG
+379 DYFTKNGGG

-769 ATYPNGFN
+769 ATYPNGLN

-853 KTERTDIAQYSF
+853 KTARTDIAQYSF

-937 NGTYNF
+937 NGTYEL

-992 VELTNSGYGVFGGN
+992 VELTNSGYGVFGGK

-1069 VRGVASVPAKQNV
+1069 VRGVASVPAKQSV
-1082 TPESYDAGDLKVGGE
+1082 TPDVYEAGDLKVGGE

-1251 LYIKFKDVVT
+1251 LYVKFKNVVT

-1338 IVTGSAIKIVAP
+1338 IQTGSAIKIVAP

-1392 TVITNDPINPSSTVK
+1392 TVITNDPINPSASVK
-1407 MTANIVGDNLKAE
+1407 LTANIVGDNLKAE

-1548 TNEGDENLAFSVEP
+1548 TNEGDEDLTFSAEP

-1832 EFPEVINVEQPVDE
+1832 KFPEIINVEQPVDE
-1846 NAMEP
+1846 NAMDP
-1851 SYYEFHVVNKGTKA
+1851 SYYEFYVVNKGTKA
-1865 FAITDVASEM
+1865 FTITDVASEM
-1875 FTVSESDDPDVE
+1875 FTGSESDDPDVE
-1887 PSAPEGK
+1887 PSAPEGE
-1894 LEVYAA
+1894 LEVYTA

-1914 LALSD
+1914 MALAA
-1919 DATAKAWIPYQS
+1919 DAAKAWVPYKS

-1937 VVGEDTVKFRI
+1937 VVGTDTVKFRI
-1948 TPYNVYEV
+1948 APYNVYEV

-2002 SDYKGTSTVNLKN
+2002 SDYKGTRTVNLKN

-2074 GMVKA
+2074 GMLKA

-2088 QKFIYDLPE
+2088 QKFIYDLPA
-2097 GYKGNALYY
+2097 GYEGNALYY

-2114 AQAALMGTGAAALD
+2114 AQAALMGTGATALD

-2296 DGEIASGKAIP
+2296 NGEIAPGKAIP
-2307 VQFEVNAKSAY
+2307 IQFEVNAKSAY

-2328 VKSNDPYNKLY
+2328 VKSNDPYNKLC
-2339 NYHIYLN
+2339 NYHIYLD
-2346 KNAAPIITAPEGETT
+2346 KNAAPVITAPEGETT

-2422 LKLNVALVPDY
+2422 LKLNVVLVPDY

-2447 ESGNVSSV
+2447 ESDNVSSA

-2491 FFEDADGDAMTFSAQ
+2491 FFEDADGDVMTFSAQ

-2534 INVVATDA
+2534 INVVATDV

-2562 NVVADASKGDVTVN
+2562 NVVAGASKGDVTVN

-2585 VTIDADADKVVLS
+2585 VTIGTDADKVVLS

-2610 TLQNVHAGDKASI
+2610 TLQNVHAGDKASV

>member
-1 MLNYSV
+1 
-7 AELRNNKTN
+7 

-115 NEAKHKAFG
+115 DEAKHKAAG

-165 GGERFLEVSPAAV
+165 GGERFLEISPAAV
-178 ARAAKAA
+178 AKAAKAA

-278 YNFVINSSDINA
+278 YNFVIKSSDINA

-345 AAIVYAADRG
+345 ASIVYAADRG
-355 ASIAQCSWGASVA
+355 ASIAQCSWGAGVA
-368 GDEDKS
+368 DEEDKS

-379 NYFTKNGGG
+379 DYFTKNGGG

-403 GEEGDYYPGCLDKV
+403 GEEGNYYPGCLDKV

-513 NPEYEGLMGSGYIDA
+513 NPEYKGLMGSGYIDA

-556 IEWVIPETEEKSID
+556 IEWTIPETEEKSID

-643 NAGPKVQ
+643 NSGPKVQ

-696 TSARNLKPNP
+696 TSGRIKNPNP

-718 TLAKRNAVASSDYK
+718 TLVKRNAVATSNYQAKD
-732 AENWP
+732 WP
-737 DTLTYSNYVYSYI
+737 DTLTYSNQLYSYI

-777 LTDLLIQGQNGQNP
+777 LTDLHFQGQNGQNP
-791 EIEIYDGSRSIS
+791 VIEIYDGSRTIS
-803 RASLIQKI
+803 TASLIQKV

-823 LKEQIY
+823 LKEQIH

-840 KFPAGAKNPLATG
+840 KFPAGAKNPLGTG
-853 KTERTDIAQYSF
+853 KTTRTDVAQYSF

-884 SFESVASQL
+884 SFEAVANQL
-893 TWAVQAVSKNPDW
+893 TWAVQAISKNPDW

-937 NGTYNF
+937 NGTYKF

-992 VELTNSGYGVFGGN
+992 VELTNSGYGVFAGK
-1006 YGMLQAPKNVKS
+1006 YGMLQASQNEVKS
-1018 SSDQFNVSKGANN
+1018 SSDQFNVSKGAKN

-1069 VRGVASVPAKQNV
+1069 VRGVASVPAQQTV
-1082 TPESYDAGDLKVGGE
+1082 TPDVYEAGDLKVGGE

-1148 FEYEPAPE
+1148 FKYEAAPE
-1156 LADEKD
+1156 LADERD
-1162 ITSQFTNDNWQSG
+1162 ITSQFTNNNWQSG

-1251 LYIKFKDVVT
+1251 FYVKFKDVVT

-1329 DGLDAPYYD
+1329 DGLNAPYYD
-1338 IVTGSAIKIVAP
+1338 IQTGSAIKIVAP

-1380 DELVAGPLTNYL
+1380 DDLVAGPLTNYL
-1392 TVITNDPINPSSTVK
+1392 TVITNDPINPSASVK
-1407 MTANIVGDNLKAE
+1407 LTANIVGDNLKAE

-1548 TNEGDENLAFSVEP
+1548 TNEGDENLTFSAEP
-1562 ASWFSAS
+1562 ASWYTAS
-1569 DLEAAGKSSVDY
+1569 DLEANGNSTVDY

-1588 GFDIPYNWVDITNDY
+1588 GFDVPYNWVDITNDY
-1603 TEHMPYAYYIDKTDF
+1603 TEHMPYAYYINKTDF

-1711 MMQGMNFEVILRKDG
+1711 MMLGMNFEVILRKDG
-1726 SFKFQYN
+1726 SFKFQYH

-1768 NAVEFSPYK
+1768 NTIEFTPYK

-1819 IPVTLNITGEAQA
+1819 IPVTLNITGEVQA

-1846 NAMEP
+1846 NPMYP
-1851 SYYEFHVVNKGTKA
+1851 SYYEFYVVNKGTKA
-1865 FAITDVASEM
+1865 FTITNVASEM
-1875 FTVSESDDPDVE
+1875 FVAADPDE
-1887 PSAPEGK
+1887 PWATPEAS
-1894 LEVYAA
+1894 LEVYTSA
-1900 QSNNGGDDGIDPGP
+1900 NNSGGDGGIDPGP

-1919 DATAKAWIPYQS
+1919 DATAKAWIPYWS

-1937 VVGEDTVKFRI
+1937 VVGTDTVKFRI
-1948 TPYNVYEV
+1948 TPYNVSEV
-1956 HKKDFPLV
+1956 HAKDYPLV
-1964 FTVEGLNEETHTS
+1964 FSVEGLENTEYNS

-2002 SDYKGTSTVNLKN
+2002 SDYKGTSTVNLMN
-2015 DGEYKLTY
+2015 DGKYKLIY

-2044 APAYNVI
+2044 APSYNVI

-2088 QKFIYDLPE
+2088 QKYIYDLPS
-2097 GYKGNALYY
+2097 GYEGNALYY

-2114 AQAALMGTGAAALD
+2114 AQAALMGTGATALD

-2187 VKEKPRE
+2187 VKEEPRD
-2194 DGSYQGAARMLEF
+2194 DGSYRGVPRVLEF

-2219 YVVLKYPAGYKGSAM
+2219 YVVLKYPAGYKSSAM

-2254 GGWVDIEALYDN
+2254 GGWVDIETLYNN

-2296 DGEIASGKAIP
+2296 DGEIAPGKAIP

-2318 FAKNNKATLV
+2318 FSKNNKATLV

-2339 NYHIYLN
+2339 NYHIYLD

-2491 FFEDADGDAMTFSAQ
+2491 FFEDVDGDVMTFSAQ

-2554 VDAATGIS
+2554 VDAATGIN

-2610 TLQNVHAGDKASI
+2610 TLQNVHSGDKASV

>member
-1 MLNYSV
+1 
-7 AELRNNKTN
+7 

-93 LDRVNQKVKAV
+93 LDRVSQKVKAV

-115 NEAKHKAFG
+115 DEAKHKAAG

-145 LFRSAEG
+145 LLRSTEG
-152 VSYAQR
+152 VAYAQR
-158 IPLYKPI
+158 IPVYKPI

-178 ARAAKAA
+178 AKAAKAA

-355 ASIAQCSWGASVA
+355 ASIAQCSWGAGVA
-368 GDEDKS
+368 DEEDKS

-379 NYFTKNGGG
+379 DYFTKNGGG

-403 GEEGDYYPGCLDKV
+403 GEEGNYYPGCLDKV

-556 IEWVIPETEEKSID
+556 IEWTIPETEEKSID

-643 NAGPKVQ
+643 NSGPKVQ

-696 TSARNLKPNP
+696 TSGRIKNPNP

-718 TLAKRNAVASSDYK
+718 TLVKRNAVATSNYQAKD
-732 AENWP
+732 WP
-737 DTLTYSNYVYSYI
+737 DTLTYSNQLYSYI

-777 LTDLLIQGQNGQNP
+777 LTDLHFQGQNGQNP
-791 EIEIYDGSRSIS
+791 VIEIYDGSRTIS
-803 RASLIQKI
+803 TASLIQKV

-823 LKEQIY
+823 LKEQIH

-840 KFPAGAKNPLATG
+840 KFPAGAKNPLGTG
-853 KTERTDIAQYSF
+853 KTTRTDVAQYSF

-884 SFESVASQL
+884 SFEAVANQL
-893 TWAVQAVSKNPDW
+893 TWAVQAISKNPDW

-937 NGTYNF
+937 NGTYKF

-992 VELTNSGYGVFGGN
+992 VELTNSGYGVFAGK
-1006 YGMLQAPKNVKS
+1006 YGMLQASQNEVKS
-1018 SSDQFNVSKGANN
+1018 SSDQFNVSKGAKN

-1069 VRGVASVPAKQNV
+1069 VRGVASVPAKQTV
-1082 TPESYDAGDLKVGGE
+1082 TPDVYEAGDLKVGGE

-1148 FEYEPAPE
+1148 FKYEAAPE

-1162 ITSQFTNDNWQSG
+1162 ITSQFTNNNWQSG

-1251 LYIKFKDVVT
+1251 FYVKFKDVVT

-1316 CIFVDANKVQEDN
+1316 CIFVDANKVQESN
-1329 DGLDAPYYD
+1329 GGLNAPYYD
-1338 IVTGSAIKIVAP
+1338 IQTGSAIKIVAP

-1380 DELVAGPLTNYL
+1380 DDLVAGPLTNYL
-1392 TVITNDPINPSSTVK
+1392 TVITNDPINPSASVK
-1407 MTANIVGDNLKAE
+1407 LTANIVGDNLKAE

-1548 TNEGDENLAFSVEP
+1548 TNEGDENLTFSAEP
-1562 ASWFSAS
+1562 ASWYTAS
-1569 DLEAAGKSSVDY
+1569 DLEANGNSTVDY

-1588 GFDIPYNWVDITNDY
+1588 GFDVPYNWVDITNDY
-1603 TEHMPYAYYIDKTDF
+1603 TEHMPYAYYINKTDF
-1618 KKVELPFEFPFY
+1618 KKVTLPFEFPFY
-1630 GKKYKSMYIYNTGFV
+1630 GKKYKEMYIYNTGFV

-1711 MMQGMNFEVILRKDG
+1711 MMLGMNFEVILRKDG
-1726 SFKFQYN
+1726 SFKFQYH

-1768 NAVEFSPYK
+1768 NTIEFTPYK

-1819 IPVTLNITGEAQA
+1819 IPVTLNITGEVQA

-1846 NAMEP
+1846 NPMYP
-1851 SYYEFHVVNKGTKA
+1851 SYYEFYVVNKGTKA

-1875 FTVSESDDPDVE
+1875 FVAADPDDPW
-1887 PSAPEGK
+1887 AMPEAS
-1894 LEVYAA
+1894 LEVYTSA
-1900 QSNNGGDDGIDPGP
+1900 NNSGGDGGIDPGP

-1919 DATAKAWIPYQS
+1919 DATAKAWLPYRS

-1948 TPYNVYEV
+1948 TPYNVSEV
-1956 HKKDFPLV
+1956 HAKDYPLV
-1964 FTVEGLNEETHTS
+1964 FSVEGLENTEYNS

-2002 SDYKGTSTVNLKN
+2002 SDYKGTSTVNLMN
-2015 DGEYKLTY
+2015 DGKYKLIY

-2031 RDAGNVDDGSNDP
+2031 RDAGNVDDGSNVP
-2044 APAYNVI
+2044 APSYNVI

-2088 QKFIYDLPE
+2088 QKFFYDLPS
-2097 GYKGNALYY
+2097 GYEGNALYY

-2114 AQAALMGTGAAALD
+2114 AQAALMGTGATALD

-2187 VKEKPRE
+2187 VKEEPLE
-2194 DGSYQGAARMLEF
+2194 DGSYRGAARMLEF

-2219 YVVLKYPAGYKGSAM
+2219 YVVLKYPAGYKSSAM

-2254 GGWVDIEALYDN
+2254 GGWVDIETLYNN

-2296 DGEIASGKAIP
+2296 EGEIAPGEALP
-2307 VQFEVNAKSAY
+2307 VLFEVNAKSAY
-2318 FAKNNKATLV
+2318 FSKNNKATLV
-2328 VKSNDPYNKLY
+2328 VTSNDPYNKLY
-2339 NYHIYLN
+2339 NYHIYLD
-2346 KNAAPIITAPEGETT
+2346 KNAAPVITAPEGETT

-2404 QEGIS
+2404 QKGIS

-2447 ESGNVSSV
+2447 ETGNVSSV

-2491 FFEDADGDAMTFSAQ
+2491 FFEDADGDVMTFSAQ

-2554 VDAATGIS
+2554 VDAATGIN

-2610 TLQNVHAGDKASI
+2610 TLQNVHSGDKASV

>member
-1 MLNYSV
+1 
-7 AELRNNKTN
+7 

-115 NEAKHKAFG
+115 DEAKHKAAG

-165 GGERFLEVSPAAV
+165 GGERFLEISPAAV
-178 ARAAKAA
+178 AKAAKAA

-278 YNFVINSSDINA
+278 YNFVIKSSDINA

-345 AAIVYAADRG
+345 ASIVYAADRG
-355 ASIAQCSWGASVA
+355 ASIAQCSWGAGVA
-368 GDEDKS
+368 DEEDKS

-379 NYFTKNGGG
+379 DYFTKNGGG

-403 GEEGDYYPGCLDKV
+403 GEEGNYYPGCLDKV

-513 NPEYEGLMGSGYIDA
+513 NPEYKGLMGSGYIDA

-556 IEWVIPETEEKSID
+556 IEWTIPETEEKSID

-643 NAGPKVQ
+643 NSGPKVQ

-696 TSARNLKPNP
+696 TSGRIKNPNP

-718 TLAKRNAVASSDYK
+718 TLVKRNAVATSNYQAKD
-732 AENWP
+732 WP
-737 DTLTYSNYVYSYI
+737 DTLTYSNQLYSYI

-777 LTDLLIQGQNGQNP
+777 LTDLHFQGQNGQNP
-791 EIEIYDGSRSIS
+791 VIEIYDGSRTIS
-803 RASLIQKI
+803 TASLIQKV

-823 LKEQIY
+823 LKEQIH

-840 KFPAGAKNPLATG
+840 KFPAGAKNPLGTG
-853 KTERTDIAQYSF
+853 KTTRTDVAQYSF

-884 SFESVASQL
+884 SFEAIASQL

-937 NGTYNF
+937 NGTYKF

-992 VELTNSGYGVFGGN
+992 VELTNSGYGVFAGK
-1006 YGMLQAPKNVKS
+1006 YGMLQASQNEVKS
-1018 SSDQFNVSKGANN
+1018 SSDQFNVSKGAKN

-1069 VRGVASVPAKQNV
+1069 VRGVASVPAKQTV
-1082 TPESYDAGDLKVGGE
+1082 TPDVYEAGDLKVGGE

-1148 FEYEPAPE
+1148 FKYEAAPE

-1162 ITSQFTNDNWQSG
+1162 ITSQFTNNNWQSG

-1251 LYIKFKDVVT
+1251 FYVKFKDVVT

-1329 DGLDAPYYD
+1329 DGLNAPYYD
-1338 IVTGSAIKIVAP
+1338 IQTGSAIKIVAP

-1380 DELVAGPLTNYL
+1380 DDLVAGPLTNYL
-1392 TVITNDPINPSSTVK
+1392 TVITNDPINPSASVK
-1407 MTANIVGDNLKAE
+1407 LTANIVGDNLKAE

-1548 TNEGDENLAFSVEP
+1548 TNEGDENLTFSAEP
-1562 ASWFSAS
+1562 ASWYTAS
-1569 DLEAAGKSSVDY
+1569 DLEANGNSTVDY

-1588 GFDIPYNWVDITNDY
+1588 GFDVPYNWVDITNDY
-1603 TEHMPYAYYIDKTDF
+1603 TEHMPYAYYINKTDF

-1711 MMQGMNFEVILRKDG
+1711 MMLGMNFEVILRKDG
-1726 SFKFQYN
+1726 SFKFQYH

-1768 NAVEFSPYK
+1768 NTIEFTPYK

-1819 IPVTLNITGEAQA
+1819 IPVTLNITGEVQA

-1846 NAMEP
+1846 NPMYP
-1851 SYYEFHVVNKGTKA
+1851 SYYEFYVVNKGTKA
-1865 FAITDVASEM
+1865 FTITNVASEM
-1875 FTVSESDDPDVE
+1875 FVAADPDDPW
-1887 PSAPEGK
+1887 AMPEAS
-1894 LEVYAA
+1894 LEVYTSA
-1900 QSNNGGDDGIDPGP
+1900 NNSGGDGGIDPGP

-1919 DATAKAWIPYQS
+1919 DATAKAWIPYRS

-1937 VVGEDTVKFRI
+1937 VVGTDTVKFRI
-1948 TPYNVYEV
+1948 TPYNVSEV
-1956 HKKDFPLV
+1956 HAKDYPLV
-1964 FTVEGLNEETHTS
+1964 FSVEGLENTEYNS

-2002 SDYKGTSTVNLKN
+2002 SDYKGTSTVNLMN
-2015 DGEYKLTY
+2015 DGKYKLIY

-2031 RDAGNVDDGSNDP
+2031 RDAGNVDDGSNVP
-2044 APAYNVI
+2044 APSYNVI

-2088 QKFIYDLPE
+2088 QKFIYDLPS
-2097 GYKGNALYY
+2097 GYEGNALYY

-2114 AQAALMGTGAAALD
+2114 AQAALMGTGATALD

-2187 VKEKPRE
+2187 VKEEPLE
-2194 DGSYQGAARMLEF
+2194 DGSYRGAARMLEF

-2219 YVVLKYPAGYKGSAM
+2219 YVVLKYPAGYKSSAM

-2239 GDMETNRYMAHLKSL
+2239 GDMEPNRYMAHLKSL

-2296 DGEIASGKAIP
+2296 DGEIAPGKAIP

-2339 NYHIYLN
+2339 NYHIYLD
-2346 KNAAPIITAPEGETT
+2346 KNAAPVITAPEGETT
-2361 VPEASKAM
+2361 VPEASKA
-2369 VPVTVADAEGEAFTV
+2369 VVDVTVADAEGEAFTV

-2404 QEGIS
+2404 QKGIS

-2422 LKLNVALVPDY
+2422 LKLNVALAPDY

-2447 ESGNVSSV
+2447 ESGNVSSA

-2491 FFEDADGDAMTFSAQ
+2491 FFEDVDGDVMTFSAQ

-2554 VDAATGIS
+2554 VDAATGIN

-2610 TLQNVHAGDKASI
+2610 TLQNVHAGDKASV

>member
-1 MLNYSV
+1 
-7 AELRNNKTN
+7 

-93 LDRVNQKVKAV
+93 LDRVSQKVKAV

-115 NEAKHKAFG
+115 DEAKHKAAG

-165 GGERFLEVSPAAV
+165 GGERFLEISPAAV
-178 ARAAKAA
+178 AKAAKAA

-355 ASIAQCSWGASVA
+355 ASIAQCSWGAGVA
-368 GDEDKS
+368 DEEDKS

-379 NYFTKNGGG
+379 DYFTKNGGG

-403 GEEGDYYPGCLDKV
+403 GEEGNYYPGCLDKV

-556 IEWVIPETEEKSID
+556 IEWTIPETEEKSID

-643 NAGPKVQ
+643 NSGPKVQ

-696 TSARNLKPNP
+696 TSGRIKNPNP

-718 TLAKRNAVASSDYK
+718 TLVKRNAVATSNYQAKD
-732 AENWP
+732 WP
-737 DTLTYSNYVYSYI
+737 DTLTYSNQLYSYI

-777 LTDLLIQGQNGQNP
+777 LTDLHFQGQNGQDP
-791 EIEIYDGSRSIS
+791 VIEIYDGSRTIS
-803 RASLIQKI
+803 TASLIQKV

-823 LKEQIY
+823 LKEQIH

-840 KFPAGAKNPLATG
+840 KFPAGAKNPLGTG
-853 KTERTDIAQYSF
+853 KTTRTDVAQYSF

-884 SFESVASQL
+884 SFEAVASQL
-893 TWAVQAVSKNPDW
+893 TWAVQAISKNPDW

-937 NGTYNF
+937 NGTYKF

-992 VELTNSGYGVFGGN
+992 VELTNSGYGVFAGK
-1006 YGMLQAPKNVKS
+1006 YGMLQASQNEVKS
-1018 SSDQFNVSKGANN
+1018 SSDQFNVSKGAKN

-1069 VRGVASVPAKQNV
+1069 VRGVASIPAQQSV
-1082 TPESYDAGDLKVGGE
+1082 TPDVYEAGDLKVGGE

-1162 ITSQFTNDNWQSG
+1162 ITSQFTNNNWQSG

-1251 LYIKFKDVVT
+1251 FYVKFKDVVT

-1329 DGLDAPYYD
+1329 DGLNAPYYD
-1338 IVTGSAIKIVAP
+1338 IQTGSAIKIVAP

-1380 DELVAGPLTNYL
+1380 DDLVAGPLTNYL
-1392 TVITNDPINPSSTVK
+1392 TVITNDPINPSASVK
-1407 MTANIVGDNLKAE
+1407 LTANIVGDNLKAE

-1548 TNEGDENLAFSVEP
+1548 TNEGDENLTFSAEP
-1562 ASWFSAS
+1562 ASWYTAS
-1569 DLEAAGKSSVDY
+1569 DLEANGNSTVDY

-1588 GFDIPYNWVDITNDY
+1588 GFDVPYNWVDITNDY
-1603 TEHMPYAYYIDKTDF
+1603 TEHMPYAYYINKTDF

-1711 MMQGMNFEVILRKDG
+1711 MMLGMNFEVILRKDG
-1726 SFKFQYN
+1726 SFKFQYH

-1768 NAVEFSPYK
+1768 NTIEFTPYK

-1819 IPVTLNITGEAQA
+1819 IPVTLNITGEVQA

-1846 NAMEP
+1846 NPMYP
-1851 SYYEFHVVNKGTKA
+1851 SYYEFYVVNKGTKA
-1865 FAITDVASEM
+1865 FTITNVASEM
-1875 FTVSESDDPDVE
+1875 FVAADPDDPW
-1887 PSAPEGK
+1887 AMPEAS
-1894 LEVYAA
+1894 LEVYTSA
-1900 QSNNGGDDGIDPGP
+1900 NNSGGDGGIDPGP

-1919 DATAKAWIPYQS
+1919 DATAKAWIPYRS

-1948 TPYNVYEV
+1948 TPYNVSEV
-1956 HKKDFPLV
+1956 HAKDYPLV
-1964 FTVEGLNEETHTS
+1964 FSVEGLENTEYNS

-2002 SDYKGTSTVNLKN
+2002 SDYKGTSTVNLMN
-2015 DGEYKLTY
+2015 DGKYKLIY

-2031 RDAGNVDDGSNDP
+2031 RDAGNVDDGSNVP
-2044 APAYNVI
+2044 APSYNVI

-2088 QKFIYDLPE
+2088 QKFFYDLPS
-2097 GYKGNALYY
+2097 GYEGNALYY

-2114 AQAALMGTGAAALD
+2114 AQAALMGTGASALD

-2187 VKEKPRE
+2187 VKEEPRD
-2194 DGSYQGAARMLEF
+2194 DGSYQGAPRMLEF

-2219 YVVLKYPAGYKGSAM
+2219 YVVLKYPAGYKSSAM

-2254 GGWVDIEALYDN
+2254 GGWVDIETLYDN

-2296 DGEIASGKAIP
+2296 EGEIAPGEALP

-2346 KNAAPIITAPEGETT
+2346 KNAAPVITAPEGETT

-2554 VDAATGIS
+2554 VDAATGIN

-2610 TLQNVHAGDKASI
+2610 TLQNVHSGDKASV

>member
-1 MLNYSV
+1 
-7 AELRNNKTN
+7 

-65 IADRMIAAKLPLSV
+65 IADRMVAAKLPLSV
-79 KGTNKKYVQ
+79 KGTNRKYVQ

-178 ARAAKAA
+178 AKAAKAA

-193 LLNDQ
+193 LLNEQ

-224 GVTGSKDVVV
+224 GVTGSKDVLV

-253 INTAELNGKPGVD
+253 INAAELNGKPGVD

-278 YNFVINSSDINA
+278 YNFVINSSNINA

-321 GGVKMMVCQVF
+321 GGVKRMVCQVF

-345 AAIVYAADRG
+345 AALVYAADRG

-379 NYFTKNGGG
+379 DYFTKNGGG

-691 RATMS
+691 RAAMS

-777 LTDLLIQGQNGQNP
+777 LTDLRIQGQNGKDP

-803 RASLIQKI
+803 KASLIQKV

-853 KTERTDIAQYSF
+853 KTARTDIAQHSF

-937 NGTYNF
+937 NGTYKF

-982 LLVGQTKTID
+982 LLVGQTKTLD
-992 VELTNSGYGVFGGN
+992 VELTNSGYGVFGGQ

-1018 SSDQFNVSKGANN
+1018 SSDQFYVSKGTNN

-1069 VRGVASVPAKQNV
+1069 VRGVASVPAQQSV
-1082 TPESYDAGDLKVGGE
+1082 TPDVYEAGDLKVGGE
-1097 DKTATITIKNTGNY
+1097 DKIATITIKNTGNY

-1123 KIVGSTAKVH
+1123 KIVGSKARVH
-1133 KFGYTTISNVAGDES
+1133 KFGYTTVSNVAGDES

-1217 DCVQGLGYISAYTN
+1217 DCVQGLGYISAYAN

-1251 LYIKFKDVVT
+1251 LYVKFKDVVT
-1261 PATNGGGETTTIS
+1261 PATNGAGETTTIS

-1282 GSVEVYYDDYNPAGV
+1282 GSVEVFYDDYNPAGV

-1311 AASDP
+1311 AAADP
-1316 CIFVDANKVQEDN
+1316 CIFVDANKVQESN

-1380 DELVAGPLTNYL
+1380 DNLVAGPLTNYL

-1407 MTANIVGDNLKAE
+1407 LTANIVGDNLKAE
-1420 AALDSTSVDFG
+1420 AALDSASVDFG

-1441 TVLLSNNGKDALQV
+1441 TVLLSNNGKDVLQV

-1470 MKAAFSVPAGQGK
+1470 MNAAFSVPAGQGK

-1524 WKSNPESLKVE
+1524 WKSNPESLEVE

-1726 SFKFQYN
+1726 TFKFQYN

-1740 LGVFGLCGIMDHT
+1740 VGVFGLCGIMDHT

-1806 NVTTNDPSRASVK
+1806 NVTTNDPSRASIK

-1865 FAITDVASEM
+1865 FAITDIASEM
-1875 FTVSESDDPDVE
+1875 FVAADPDDPW
-1887 PSAPEGK
+1887 AMPEAS
-1894 LEVYAA
+1894 LEVYTSA
-1900 QSNNGGDDGIDPGP
+1900 NNSGDDGIDPGP
-1914 LALSD
+1914 MALAA
-1919 DATAKAWIPYQS
+1919 DAAKAWVPYQS

-1948 TPYNVYEV
+1948 TPYNVSEV
-1956 HKKDFPLV
+1956 HAKDYPLV
-1964 FTVEGLNEETHTS
+1964 FSVEGLENTEYNS

-1985 APVMAFDPEELH
+1985 APVMAFDSEELH

-2002 SDYKGTSTVNLKN
+2002 SDFKGTSTVNLMN
-2015 DGEYKLTY
+2015 DGAYKLTY
-2023 SLSLDPSG
+2023 SLNLDPSG

-2074 GMVKA
+2074 GMLKA

-2088 QKFIYDLPE
+2088 QKFIYDLPS
-2097 GYKGNALYY
+2097 GYEGNALYY

-2114 AQAALMGTGAAALD
+2114 AQAALMGTGANALD

-2187 VKEKPRE
+2187 AKEEPRE

-2296 DGEIASGKAIP
+2296 EGEIAPGEALP

-2339 NYHIYLN
+2339 NYHIYLD
-2346 KNAAPIITAPEGETT
+2346 KNAAPVITAPEGETT

-2384 SLNDADGIASVES
+2384 SLNDADGIATVES
-2397 YANEDGT
+2397 YENEDGT
-2404 QEGIS
+2404 QDGIS

-2422 LKLNVALVPDY
+2422 LKLNVALAPAY
-2433 GTAGKHT
+2433 GTAGKHS
-2440 FTVNAKD
+2440 FAVNAKD
-2447 ESGNVSSV
+2447 EAGNVSSA

-2468 KYVGPADLALKG
+2468 KYVGPADLVLKG

-2521 IIIAAKQVSGSTN
+2521 IIIAAKQMPGSTN

-2554 VDAATGIS
+2554 VDVATGIS
-2562 NVVADASKGDVTVN
+2562 NVVAGGSKGDVAVN

-2585 VTIDADADKVVLS
+2585 VTIGADADKVVLS

-2610 TLQNVHAGDKASI
+2610 TLLNVHAGDKAGV

-2648 VAK
+2648 AAK

>member
-1 MLNYSV
+1 
-7 AELRNNKTN
+7 

-65 IADRMIAAKLPLSV
+65 IADRMVAAKLPLSV
-79 KGTNKKYVQ
+79 KGTNRKYVQ

-368 GDEDKS
+368 DDEDKS

-379 NYFTKNGGG
+379 DYFTKNGGG

-403 GEEGDYYPGCLDKV
+403 GEEGNYYPGCLDKV

-513 NPEYEGLMGSGYIDA
+513 NPEYKGLMGSGYIDA

-589 LSSATVDTKF
+589 LNSATVDTKF

-696 TSARNLKPNP
+696 TSGRIKKPNP

-718 TLAKRNAVASSDYK
+718 TLVKRNAVATSDYQAK
-732 AENWP
+732 DWP
-737 DTLTYSNYVYSYI
+737 DTLTYSNQLYSYI
-750 GETDTKL
+750 GETDTKM

-777 LTDLLIQGQNGQNP
+777 LTDLRIQGQNGQNP
-791 EIEIYDGSRSIS
+791 VIEIYDGSRSIS
-803 RASLIQKI
+803 TASLIQKV

-823 LKEQIY
+823 LKEQIH
-829 FAPGSSFWVVA
+829 FAPGSSFWVVV
-840 KFPAGAKNPLATG
+840 KFPAGAKNPLGTG
-853 KTERTDIAQYSF
+853 KTARTDVAQYSF

-884 SFESVASQL
+884 SFEAIASQL
-893 TWAVQAVSKNPDW
+893 TWAVQAISKNPDW

-937 NGTYNF
+937 NGTYKF

-960 LAMTVKGYKP
+960 LAMTVMGYKP
-970 ELHSQQLVDFGD
+970 ELHSQKLVDFGD

-992 VELTNSGYGVFGGN
+992 VELTNSGYGVFGGK

-1069 VRGVASVPAKQNV
+1069 VRGVASIPAQQSV
-1082 TPESYDAGDLKVGGE
+1082 TPDVYEAGDLKVGGE

-1123 KIVGSTAKVH
+1123 KIVGSKARVH
-1133 KFGYTTISNVAGDES
+1133 KFGYTTVSNVAGDES

-1251 LYIKFKDVVT
+1251 LYVKFKDVVT

-1311 AASDP
+1311 AAADP
-1316 CIFVDANKVQEDN
+1316 CIFVDANKVQESN

-1380 DELVAGPLTNYL
+1380 DNLVAGPLTNYL

-1407 MTANIVGDNLKAE
+1407 LTANIVGDNLKAE
-1420 AALDSTSVDFG
+1420 AALDSASVDFG

-1441 TVLLSNNGKDALQV
+1441 TVLLSNNGKDVLQV

-1470 MKAAFSVPAGQGK
+1470 MNAAFSVPAGQGK

-1524 WKSNPESLKVE
+1524 WKSNSESLEVE

-1569 DLEAAGKSSVDY
+1569 DLEATGKSSVDY

-1726 SFKFQYN
+1726 TFKFQYN

-1806 NVTTNDPSRASVK
+1806 NVTTNDPSRASIK

-1865 FAITDVASEM
+1865 FAITDIASEM
-1875 FTVSESDDPDVE
+1875 FVAADPDDPW
-1887 PSAPEGK
+1887 AMPEAS
-1894 LEVYAA
+1894 LEVYTSA
-1900 QSNNGGDDGIDPGP
+1900 NNSGDDGIDPGP
-1914 LALSD
+1914 MALAA
-1919 DATAKAWIPYQS
+1919 DAAKAWVPYQS

-1948 TPYNVYEV
+1948 TPYNVSEV
-1956 HKKDFPLV
+1956 HAKDYPLV
-1964 FTVEGLNEETHTS
+1964 FSVEGLENTEYNS

-2002 SDYKGTSTVNLKN
+2002 SDYKGTSTVNLMN
-2015 DGEYKLTY
+2015 DGAYKLTY

-2031 RDAGNVDDGSNDP
+2031 RDAGNEYEDGNDP

-2074 GMVKA
+2074 GMLKA

-2088 QKFIYDLPE
+2088 QKFIYDLPS
-2097 GYKGNALYY
+2097 GYEGNALYY

-2114 AQAALMGTGAAALD
+2114 AQAALMGTGASALD

-2187 VKEKPRE
+2187 AKEEPRE

-2207 DNPIYINPADTF
+2207 DSPIYINPADTF

-2296 DGEIASGKAIP
+2296 EGEIAPGEALP

-2339 NYHIYLN
+2339 NYHIYLD
-2346 KNAAPIITAPEGETT
+2346 KNAAPVITAPEGETT

-2384 SLNDADGIASVES
+2384 SLNDADGIATVES
-2397 YANEDGT
+2397 YENEDGT
-2404 QEGIS
+2404 QDGIS

-2422 LKLNVALVPDY
+2422 LKLNVALAPAY
-2433 GTAGKHT
+2433 GTAGKHS
-2440 FTVNAKD
+2440 FAVNAKD
-2447 ESGNVSSV
+2447 EAGNVSSA

-2468 KYVGPADLALKG
+2468 KYVGPADLVLKG

-2521 IIIAAKQVSGSTN
+2521 FIIAAKQMPGSTN

-2554 VDAATGIS
+2554 VDVATGIS
-2562 NVVADASKGDVTVN
+2562 NVVAGGSKGDVAVN

-2585 VTIDADADKVVLS
+2585 VTIGADADKVVLS

-2610 TLQNVHAGDKASI
+2610 TLLNVHAGDKAGV

-2648 VAK
+2648 AAK

>member
-1 MLNYSV
+1 
-7 AELRNNKTN
+7 

-65 IADRMIAAKLPLSV
+65 IADRMVAAKLPLSV
-79 KGTNKKYVQ
+79 KGTNRKYVQ

-355 ASIAQCSWGASVA
+355 ASIAQCSWGAGVA
-368 GDEDKS
+368 DDEDKS
-374 VTEAV
+374 VTEAID
-379 NYFTKNGGG
+379 YFTKNGGG

-403 GEEGDYYPGCLDKV
+403 GEEGNYYPGCLDKV

-513 NPEYEGLMGSGYIDA
+513 NPEYKGLMGSGYIDA

-589 LSSATVDTKF
+589 LNSATVDTKF

-696 TSARNLKPNP
+696 TSGRIKKPNP

-718 TLAKRNAVASSDYK
+718 TLVKRNAVATSDYQAK
-732 AENWP
+732 DWP
-737 DTLTYSNYVYSYI
+737 DTLTYSNQLYSYI
-750 GETDTKL
+750 GETDTKQ

-777 LTDLLIQGQNGQNP
+777 LTDLRIQGQNGQNP
-791 EIEIYDGSRSIS
+791 VIEIYDGSRSIS
-803 RASLIQKI
+803 TASLIQKV

-823 LKEQIY
+823 LKEQIH

-840 KFPAGAKNPLATG
+840 KFPAGAKNPLGTG
-853 KTERTDIAQYSF
+853 KTSRTDVAQYSF

-884 SFESVASQL
+884 SFEAIASQL
-893 TWAVQAVSKNPDW
+893 TWAVQAISKNPDW

-912 EPISGEVRPNESQKV
+912 KPISGEVRPNESQKV

-937 NGTYNF
+937 NGTYKF

-970 ELHSQQLVDFGD
+970 ELHSQKLVDFGD

-992 VELTNSGYGVFGGN
+992 VELTNSGYGVFGGQ

-1069 VRGVASVPAKQNV
+1069 VRGVASIPAQQSV
-1082 TPESYDAGDLKVGGE
+1082 TPESYDASDLKVGGE

-1123 KIVGSTAKVH
+1123 KIVGSKARVH
-1133 KFGYTTISNVAGDES
+1133 KFGYTTVSNVAGDES

-1311 AASDP
+1311 AAADP

-1380 DELVAGPLTNYL
+1380 DNLVAGPLTNYL

-1407 MTANIVGDNLKAE
+1407 LTANIVGDNLKAE
-1420 AALDSTSVDFG
+1420 AALDSASVDFG

-1441 TVLLSNNGKDALQV
+1441 TVLLSNNGKDVLQV

-1470 MKAAFSVPAGQGK
+1470 MNAAFSVPAGQGK

-1524 WKSNPESLKVE
+1524 WKSNPESLEVE

-1548 TNEGDENLAFSVEP
+1548 TNEGDENLTFSAEP

-1569 DLEAAGKSSVDY
+1569 DLEATGKSSVDY

-1659 PPASLPTTE
+1659 PPASLPTKE

-1726 SFKFQYN
+1726 TFKFQYN

-1806 NVTTNDPSRASVK
+1806 NVTTNDPSRASIK

-1865 FAITDVASEM
+1865 FAITDIASEM
-1875 FTVSESDDPDVE
+1875 FVAADPDDPW
-1887 PSAPEGK
+1887 AMPEAS
-1894 LEVYAA
+1894 LEVYTSA
-1900 QSNNGGDDGIDPGP
+1900 NNSGDDGIDPGP
-1914 LALSD
+1914 MALAA
-1919 DATAKAWIPYQS
+1919 DAAKAWVPYQS

-1948 TPYNVYEV
+1948 TPYNVSEV
-1956 HKKDFPLV
+1956 HAKDYPLV
-1964 FTVEGLNEETHTS
+1964 FSVEGLENTEYNS

-2031 RDAGNVDDGSNDP
+2031 RDAGNDYEDGNDP

-2074 GMVKA
+2074 GMLKA

-2088 QKFIYDLPE
+2088 QKFIYDLPT
-2097 GYKGNALYY
+2097 GYEGNALYY

-2114 AQAALMGTGAAALD
+2114 AQAALMGTGASALD

-2187 VKEKPRE
+2187 AKEEPRE

-2296 DGEIASGKAIP
+2296 EGEIAPGEALP

-2339 NYHIYLN
+2339 NYHIYLD
-2346 KNAAPIITAPEGETT
+2346 KNAAPVITAPEGETT

-2384 SLNDADGIASVES
+2384 SLNDADGIATVES
-2397 YANEDGT
+2397 YENEDGT
-2404 QEGIS
+2404 QDGIS

-2422 LKLNVALVPDY
+2422 LKLNVALAPAY
-2433 GTAGKHT
+2433 GTAGKHS
-2440 FTVNAKD
+2440 FAVNAKD
-2447 ESGNVSSV
+2447 EAGNVSSA

-2468 KYVGPADLALKG
+2468 KFVGPADLVLKG

-2521 IIIAAKQVSGSTN
+2521 IIIAAKQMPGSTN

-2542 NGASTTGVIALT
+2542 NGASTTGVITLT
-2554 VDAATGIS
+2554 VDVATGIS
-2562 NVVADASKGDVTVN
+2562 NVVAGGSKGDVAVN

-2585 VTIDADADKVVLS
+2585 VTIGADADKVVLS

-2610 TLQNVHAGDKASI
+2610 TLLNVHAGDKAGV

-2648 VAK
+2648 AAK

>member
-1 MLNYSV
+1 
-7 AELRNNKTN
+7 

-79 KGTNKKYVQ
+79 KGTSKKYVQ

-178 ARAAKAA
+178 AKAAKAA

-443 PGGLEDNGQQYGVLS
+443 PGGLEDNGRQYGVLS

-732 AENWP
+732 VENWP

-937 NGTYNF
+937 NGTYEF

-992 VELTNSGYGVFGGN
+992 VELTNSGYGVFGGK

-1069 VRGVASVPAKQNV
+1069 VRGVASVPAKQSV
-1082 TPESYDAGDLKVGGE
+1082 TPDVYEAGDLKVGGE

-1251 LYIKFKDVVT
+1251 LYVKFKNVVT

-1338 IVTGSAIKIVAP
+1338 IQTGSAIKIVAP

-1392 TVITNDPINPSSTVK
+1392 TVITNDPINPSASVK
-1407 MTANIVGDNLKAE
+1407 LTANIVGDNLKAE

-1470 MKAAFSVPAGQGK
+1470 MKVAFSVPAGQGK

-1832 EFPEVINVEQPVDE
+1832 EFPEIINVEQPVDE
-1846 NAMEP
+1846 NAMDP
-1851 SYYEFHVVNKGTKA
+1851 SYYEFYVVNKGTKA
-1865 FAITDVASEM
+1865 FTITDVASEM
-1875 FTVSESDDPDVE
+1875 FTGSESDDPDVE
-1887 PSAPEGK
+1887 PSAPEGG
-1894 LEVYAA
+1894 LEVYTA

-1914 LALSD
+1914 MALAA
-1919 DATAKAWIPYQS
+1919 DAAKAWVPYKS
-1931 GMMAPI
+1931 GMMTPI
-1937 VVGEDTVKFRI
+1937 VVGTDTVKFRI
-1948 TPYNVYEV
+1948 APYNVYEV

-2002 SDYKGTSTVNLKN
+2002 SDYKGTRTVNLKN

-2074 GMVKA
+2074 GMLKT

-2088 QKFIYDLPE
+2088 QKFIYDLPK
-2097 GYKGNALYY
+2097 GYEGNALYY
-2106 PVLNPVAN
+2106 PVLNPVEN
-2114 AQAALMGTGAAALD
+2114 AQAALMGTGATALD

-2194 DGSYQGAARMLEF
+2194 DGSYQGAARMLKF

-2296 DGEIASGKAIP
+2296 DGEIAPGAAIP

-2328 VKSNDPYNKLY
+2328 VKSNDPCNKLY
-2339 NYHIYLN
+2339 NYHIYLD
-2346 KNAAPIITAPEGETT
+2346 KNAAPVITASEGETT

-2491 FFEDADGDAMTFSAQ
+2491 FFEDADGDVMTFSAQ

-2562 NVVADASKGDVTVN
+2562 NVVAGASKGDVTVN

-2585 VTIDADADKVVLS
+2585 VTIGADADKVVLS

-2610 TLQNVHAGDKASI
+2610 TLQNVHAGDKASV

>member
-1 MLNYSV
+1 
-7 AELRNNKTN
+7 

-79 KGTNKKYVQ
+79 KGTSKKYVQ

-178 ARAAKAA
+178 AKAAKAA

-312 GVAGGSDGK
+312 GVAGGNDGK

-556 IEWVIPETEEKSID
+556 IEWTIPETEEKSID

-665 STAEASFNVKNAGE
+665 STAEASFKVKNAGE

-732 AENWP
+732 VENWP

-960 LAMTVKGYKP
+960 LSMTVKGYKP

-992 VELTNSGYGVFGGN
+992 VELTNSGYGVFGGK
-1006 YGMLQAPKNVKS
+1006 YGQLQAPKNLKS

-1031 IAARSTGTLPVTFAP
+1031 IAARSIGTLPVTFAP

-1069 VRGVASVPAKQNV
+1069 VRGVASVPAKQSV
-1082 TPESYDAGDLKVGGE
+1082 TPDVYEAGDLKVGGE

-1133 KFGYTTISNVAGDES
+1133 KFGYTTISNVADDES

-1189 YDEIYVSSYGGVSMQ
+1189 YEQIYVSSYGGVSMQ
-1204 QMDGRISCMVPTG
+1204 QADGRISCMVPTG

-1261 PATNGGGETTTIS
+1261 PATNGAGETTTIS

-1316 CIFVDANKVQEDN
+1316 CIFVDANKVQESN
-1329 DGLDAPYYD
+1329 GGLDAPYYD

-1366 NGESKEI
+1366 NGESKKI

-1392 TVITNDPINPSSTVK
+1392 TVITNDPINPSASVK
-1407 MTANIVGDNLKAE
+1407 LTANIVGDNLKAE

-1548 TNEGDENLAFSVEP
+1548 TNKGDEDLTFSAEP

-1701 IVSYKNYGNT
+1701 IVSYMNYGNT

-1740 LGVFGLCGIMDHT
+1740 LGVFGLCGIMDNT
-1753 GTRGITPADM
+1753 GTRGITPSDM

-1768 NAVEFSPYK
+1768 NTVEFTPYK

-1832 EFPEVINVEQPVDE
+1832 EFPEIINVEQPVDE
-1846 NAMEP
+1846 NAMDP
-1851 SYYEFHVVNKGTKA
+1851 SYYEFYVVNKGTKA
-1865 FAITDVASEM
+1865 FTITDVASEM
-1875 FTVSESDDPDVE
+1875 FTGSESDDPDVE
-1887 PSAPEGK
+1887 PSAPEGG
-1894 LEVYAA
+1894 LEVYTA

-1914 LALSD
+1914 MALAA
-1919 DATAKAWIPYQS
+1919 DAAKAWVPYKS
-1931 GMMAPI
+1931 GMMTPI
-1937 VVGEDTVKFRI
+1937 VVGTDTVKFRI
-1948 TPYNVYEV
+1948 APYNVYEV

-2002 SDYKGTSTVNLKN
+2002 SDYKDTRTVNLKN

-2074 GMVKA
+2074 GMLKT

-2088 QKFIYDLPE
+2088 QKFIYDLPK
-2097 GYKGNALYY
+2097 GYEGNALYY
-2106 PVLNPVAN
+2106 PVLNPVEN
-2114 AQAALMGTGAAALD
+2114 AQAALMGTGATALD

-2187 VKEKPRE
+2187 VKEDPRE

-2296 DGEIASGKAIP
+2296 DGEIAPGKAIP

-2328 VKSNDPYNKLY
+2328 VKSNDPCNKLC
-2339 NYHIYLN
+2339 NYHIYLD
-2346 KNAAPIITAPEGETT
+2346 KNAAPVITAPEGETT
-2361 VPEASKAM
+2361 VPEASKAI

-2397 YANEDGT
+2397 YANENGT

-2447 ESGNVSSV
+2447 ESGNVSSA

-2491 FFEDADGDAMTFSAQ
+2491 FFEDADGDVMTFSAQ

-2534 INVVATDA
+2534 INVVATDV

-2562 NVVADASKGDVTVN
+2562 NVVAGASKGDVTVN

-2585 VTIDADADKVVLS
+2585 VTIGADADKVVLS

-2610 TLQNVHAGDKASI
+2610 TLQNVHAGDKASV

>member
-1 MLNYSV
+1 
-7 AELRNNKTN
+7 

-45 TQSAESNFVEGVVRV
+45 TQSAEPNFVEGVVRV

-65 IADRMIAAKLPLSV
+65 IADRMVAAKLPLSV
-79 KGTNKKYVQ
+79 KGTNRKYVQ

-368 GDEDKS
+368 DDEDKS

-379 NYFTKNGGG
+379 DYFTKNGGG

-403 GEEGDYYPGCLDKV
+403 GEEGNYYPGCLDKV

-589 LSSATVDTKF
+589 LNSATVDTKF

-696 TSARNLKPNP
+696 TSGRIKKPNP

-718 TLAKRNAVASSDYK
+718 TLVKRNAVATSDYQAK
-732 AENWP
+732 DWP
-737 DTLTYSNYVYSYI
+737 DTLTYSNQLYSYI

-777 LTDLLIQGQNGQNP
+777 LTDLRIQGQNGQNP
-791 EIEIYDGSRSIS
+791 VIEIYDGSRSIS
-803 RASLIQKI
+803 TASLIQKV

-823 LKEQIY
+823 LKEQIH
-829 FAPGSSFWVVA
+829 FAPGSSFWVVV
-840 KFPAGAKNPLATG
+840 KFPAGAKNPLGTG
-853 KTERTDIAQYSF
+853 KTARTDVAQYSF

-884 SFESVASQL
+884 SFEAIASQL
-893 TWAVQAVSKNPDW
+893 TWAVQAISKNPDW

-912 EPISGEVRPNESQKV
+912 EPISGEVRPSESQKV

-937 NGTYNF
+937 NGTYKF

-970 ELHSQQLVDFGD
+970 ELHSQKLVDFGD

-992 VELTNSGYGVFGGN
+992 VELTNSGYGVFGGK

-1069 VRGVASVPAKQNV
+1069 VRGVASIPAQQSV
-1082 TPESYDAGDLKVGGE
+1082 TPDVYEAGDLKVGGE

-1123 KIVGSTAKVH
+1123 KIVGSKARVH
-1133 KFGYTTISNVAGDES
+1133 KFGYTTVSNVAGDES

-1251 LYIKFKDVVT
+1251 LYVKFKDVVT

-1311 AASDP
+1311 AAADP
-1316 CIFVDANKVQEDN
+1316 CIFVDANKVQESN

-1380 DELVAGPLTNYL
+1380 DNLVAGPLTNYL

-1407 MTANIVGDNLKAE
+1407 LTANIVGDNLKAE
-1420 AALDSTSVDFG
+1420 AALDSASVDFG

-1441 TVLLSNNGKDALQV
+1441 TVLLSNNGKDVLQV

-1470 MKAAFSVPAGQGK
+1470 MNAAFSVPAGQGK

-1524 WKSNPESLKVE
+1524 WKSNPESLEVE

-1569 DLEAAGKSSVDY
+1569 DLEATGKSSVDY

-1726 SFKFQYN
+1726 TFKFQYN

-1806 NVTTNDPSRASVK
+1806 NVTTNDPSRASIK

-1875 FTVSESDDPDVE
+1875 FVAADPDDPW
-1887 PSAPEGK
+1887 AMPEAS
-1894 LEVYAA
+1894 LEVYTSA
-1900 QSNNGGDDGIDPGP
+1900 NNSGDDGIDPGP
-1914 LALSD
+1914 MALAA
-1919 DATAKAWIPYQS
+1919 DAAKAWVPYQS

-1948 TPYNVYEV
+1948 TPYNVSEV
-1956 HKKDFPLV
+1956 HAKDYPLV
-1964 FTVEGLNEETHTS
+1964 FSVEGLENTEYNS

-2002 SDYKGTSTVNLKN
+2002 SDYKGTSTVNLMN
-2015 DGEYKLTY
+2015 DGAYKLTY
-2023 SLSLDPSG
+2023 SLNLDPSG

-2074 GMVKA
+2074 GMLKA

-2088 QKFIYDLPE
+2088 QKFIYDLPS
-2097 GYKGNALYY
+2097 GYEGNALYY

-2114 AQAALMGTGAAALD
+2114 AQAALMGTGASALD

-2187 VKEKPRE
+2187 AKEEPRE

-2296 DGEIASGKAIP
+2296 EGEIAPGEALP

-2339 NYHIYLN
+2339 NYHIYLD
-2346 KNAAPIITAPEGETT
+2346 KNAAPVITAPEGETT

-2384 SLNDADGIASVES
+2384 SLNDADGIATVES
-2397 YANEDGT
+2397 YENEDGT
-2404 QEGIS
+2404 QDGIS

-2422 LKLNVALVPDY
+2422 LKLNVALAPAY
-2433 GTAGKHT
+2433 GTAGKHS
-2440 FTVNAKD
+2440 FAVNAKD
-2447 ESGNVSSV
+2447 EAGNVSSV

-2468 KYVGPADLALKG
+2468 KYVGPADLVLKG

-2521 IIIAAKQVSGSTN
+2521 IIIAAKQMPGSTN

-2542 NGASTTGVIALT
+2542 NGASTTGVITLT
-2554 VDAATGIS
+2554 VDVATGIS
-2562 NVVADASKGDVTVN
+2562 NVVAGGSKGDVAVN

-2585 VTIDADADKVVLS
+2585 VTIGADADKVVLS

-2610 TLQNVHAGDKASI
+2610 TLLNVHAGDKAGV

-2648 VAK
+2648 AAK

>member
-1 MLNYSV
+1 
-7 AELRNNKTN
+7 

-45 TQSAESNFVEGVVRV
+45 TQSAEPNFVEGVVRV

-65 IADRMIAAKLPLSV
+65 IADRMVAAKLPLSV
-79 KGTNKKYVQ
+79 KGTNRKYVQ

-224 GVTGSKDVVV
+224 GVAGSKDVVV

-368 GDEDKS
+368 DDEDKS

-379 NYFTKNGGG
+379 DYFTKNGGG

-403 GEEGDYYPGCLDKV
+403 GEEGNYYPGCLDKV

-513 NPEYEGLMGSGYIDA
+513 NPEYKGLMGSGYIDA

-589 LSSATVDTKF
+589 LNSATVDTKF

-696 TSARNLKPNP
+696 TSGRIKKPNP

-718 TLAKRNAVASSDYK
+718 TLVKRNAVATSDYQAK
-732 AENWP
+732 DWP
-737 DTLTYSNYVYSYI
+737 DTLTYSNQLYSYI

-777 LTDLLIQGQNGQNP
+777 LTDLRIQGQNGQNP
-791 EIEIYDGSRSIS
+791 VIEIYDGSRSIS
-803 RASLIQKI
+803 TASLIQKV

-823 LKEQIY
+823 LKEQIH

-840 KFPAGAKNPLATG
+840 KFPAGAKNPLGTG
-853 KTERTDIAQYSF
+853 KTTRTDVAQYSF

-884 SFESVASQL
+884 SFEAIASQL
-893 TWAVQAVSKNPDW
+893 TWAVQAISKNPDW

-912 EPISGEVRPNESQKV
+912 EPISGEVRPSESQKV

-937 NGTYNF
+937 NGTYKF

-970 ELHSQQLVDFGD
+970 ELHSQKLVDFGD

-992 VELTNSGYGVFGGN
+992 VELTNSGYGVFGGQ

-1069 VRGVASVPAKQNV
+1069 VRGVASIPAQQSV
-1082 TPESYDAGDLKVGGE
+1082 TPDVYEAGDLKVGGE

-1123 KIVGSTAKVH
+1123 KIVGSKARVH
-1133 KFGYTTISNVAGDES
+1133 KFGYTTVSNVAGDES

-1251 LYIKFKDVVT
+1251 LYVKFKDVVT

-1311 AASDP
+1311 AAADP
-1316 CIFVDANKVQEDN
+1316 CIFVDANKVQESN

-1380 DELVAGPLTNYL
+1380 DNLVAGPLTNYL

-1407 MTANIVGDNLKAE
+1407 LTANIVGDNLKAE
-1420 AALDSTSVDFG
+1420 AALDSASVDFG

-1441 TVLLSNNGKDALQV
+1441 TVLLSNNGKDVLQV

-1470 MKAAFSVPAGQGK
+1470 MNAAFSVPAGQGK

-1524 WKSNPESLKVE
+1524 WKSNPESLEVE

-1569 DLEAAGKSSVDY
+1569 DLEATGKSSVDY

-1726 SFKFQYN
+1726 TFKFQYN

-1806 NVTTNDPSRASVK
+1806 NVTTNDPSRASIK

-1875 FTVSESDDPDVE
+1875 FVAADPDDPW
-1887 PSAPEGK
+1887 AMPEAS
-1894 LEVYAA
+1894 LEVYTSA
-1900 QSNNGGDDGIDPGP
+1900 NNSGDDGIDPGP
-1914 LALSD
+1914 MALAA
-1919 DATAKAWIPYQS
+1919 DAAKAWVPYQS

-1948 TPYNVYEV
+1948 TPYNVSEV
-1956 HKKDFPLV
+1956 HAKDYPLV
-1964 FTVEGLNEETHTS
+1964 FSVEGLENTEYNS

-2002 SDYKGTSTVNLKN
+2002 SDYKGTSTVNLMN
-2015 DGEYKLTY
+2015 DGAYKLTY
-2023 SLSLDPSG
+2023 SLNLDPSG

-2074 GMVKA
+2074 GMLKA

-2088 QKFIYDLPE
+2088 QKFIYDLPS
-2097 GYKGNALYY
+2097 GYEGNALYY

-2114 AQAALMGTGAAALD
+2114 AQAALMGTGASALD

-2187 VKEKPRE
+2187 AKEEPRE

-2296 DGEIASGKAIP
+2296 EGEIAPGEALP

-2339 NYHIYLN
+2339 NYHIYLD
-2346 KNAAPIITAPEGETT
+2346 KNAAPVITAPEGETT

-2384 SLNDADGIASVES
+2384 SLNDADGIATVES
-2397 YANEDGT
+2397 YENEDGT
-2404 QEGIS
+2404 QDGIS

-2422 LKLNVALVPDY
+2422 LKLNVALAPAY
-2433 GTAGKHT
+2433 GTAGKHS
-2440 FTVNAKD
+2440 FAVNAKD
-2447 ESGNVSSV
+2447 EAGNVSSA

-2468 KYVGPADLALKG
+2468 KYVGPADLVLKG

-2521 IIIAAKQVSGSTN
+2521 IIIAAKQMPGSTN
-2534 INVVATDA
+2534 INVVATEA
-2542 NGASTTGVIALT
+2542 NGASTTGVITLT
-2554 VDAATGIS
+2554 VDVATGIS
-2562 NVVADASKGDVTVN
+2562 NVVAGGSKGDVAVN

-2585 VTIDADADKVVLS
+2585 VTIGADADKVVLS

-2610 TLQNVHAGDKASI
+2610 TLLNVHAGDKAGV

-2648 VAK
+2648 AAK

>member
-1 MLNYSV
+1 
-7 AELRNNKTN
+7 

-65 IADRMIAAKLPLSV
+65 IADRMVAAKLPLSV
-79 KGTNKKYVQ
+79 KGTNRKYVQ

-115 NEAKHKAFG
+115 DEAKHKAAG

-145 LFRSAEG
+145 LLRSTEG
-152 VSYAQR
+152 VAYAQR
-158 IPLYKPI
+158 IPVYKPI

-178 ARAAKAA
+178 AKAAKAA

-266 DDGDGYVDDIYG
+266 DDGDGFVDDIYG

-368 GDEDKS
+368 DDEDKS

-379 NYFTKNGGG
+379 DYFTKNGGG

-403 GEEGDYYPGCLDKV
+403 GEEGNYYPGCLDKV

-513 NPEYEGLMGSGYIDA
+513 NPEYKGLMGSGYIDA

-777 LTDLLIQGQNGQNP
+777 LTDLRIQGQNGKDP

-803 RASLIQKI
+803 KASLIQKV

-853 KTERTDIAQYSF
+853 KTARTDIAQHSF

-937 NGTYNF
+937 NGTYKF

-982 LLVGQTKTID
+982 LLVGQTKTLD
-992 VELTNSGYGVFGGN
+992 VELTNSGYGVFGGQ

-1018 SSDQFNVSKGANN
+1018 SSDQFNVSKGTNN

-1069 VRGVASVPAKQNV
+1069 VRGVASVPAQQSV
-1082 TPESYDAGDLKVGGE
+1082 TPDVYEAGDLKVGGE

-1123 KIVGSTAKVH
+1123 KIVGSKARVH
-1133 KFGYTTISNVAGDES
+1133 KFGYTTVSNVAGDES

-1217 DCVQGLGYISAYTN
+1217 DCVQGLGYISAYAN

-1251 LYIKFKDVVT
+1251 LYVKFKDVVT
-1261 PATNGGGETTTIS
+1261 PATNGAGETTTIS

-1311 AASDP
+1311 AAADP
-1316 CIFVDANKVQEDN
+1316 CIFVDANKVQENN

-1380 DELVAGPLTNYL
+1380 DNLVAGPLTNYL

-1407 MTANIVGDNLKAE
+1407 LTANIVGDNLKAE
-1420 AALDSTSVDFG
+1420 AALDSASVDFG

-1461 NGKFTLAEE
+1461 NGKFTIAEE
-1470 MKAAFSVPAGQGK
+1470 MNAAFSVPAGQGK

-1524 WKSNPESLKVE
+1524 WKSNPESLEVE

-1569 DLEAAGKSSVDY
+1569 DLEATGKSSVDY

-1659 PPASLPTTE
+1659 PPASLPTKE

-1726 SFKFQYN
+1726 TFKFQYN

-1806 NVTTNDPSRASVK
+1806 NVTTNDPSRASIK

-1865 FAITDVASEM
+1865 FAITDIASEM
-1875 FTVSESDDPDVE
+1875 FVAADPDDPW
-1887 PSAPEGK
+1887 AMPEAS
-1894 LEVYAA
+1894 LEVYTSA
-1900 QSNNGGDDGIDPGP
+1900 NNSGDDGIDPGP
-1914 LALSD
+1914 MALAA
-1919 DATAKAWIPYQS
+1919 DAAKAWVPYQS

-1948 TPYNVYEV
+1948 TPYNVSEV
-1956 HKKDFPLV
+1956 HAKDYPLV
-1964 FTVEGLNEETHTS
+1964 FSVEGLENTEYIS

-2002 SDYKGTSTVNLKN
+2002 SDYKGTSTVNLMN

-2031 RDAGNVDDGSNDP
+2031 RDAGNEYEDGNDP

-2074 GMVKA
+2074 GMLKA

-2088 QKFIYDLPE
+2088 QKFIYDLPT
-2097 GYKGNALYY
+2097 GYEGNALYY

-2114 AQAALMGTGAAALD
+2114 AQAALMGTGASALD

-2187 VKEKPRE
+2187 VKEEPRE

-2296 DGEIASGKAIP
+2296 EGEIAPGEALP

-2339 NYHIYLN
+2339 NYHIYLD
-2346 KNAAPIITAPEGETT
+2346 KNAAPVITAPEGETT

-2384 SLNDADGIASVES
+2384 SLNDADGIATVES
-2397 YANEDGT
+2397 YENEDGT
-2404 QEGIS
+2404 QDGIS

-2422 LKLNVALVPDY
+2422 LKLNVALAPAY
-2433 GTAGKHT
+2433 GTAGKHS
-2440 FTVNAKD
+2440 FAVNAKD
-2447 ESGNVSSV
+2447 EAGNVSSA

-2468 KYVGPADLALKG
+2468 KYVGPADLVLKG

-2521 IIIAAKQVSGSTN
+2521 IIIAAKQMPGSTN

-2554 VDAATGIS
+2554 VDVATGIS
-2562 NVVADASKGDVTVN
+2562 NVVAGGSKGDVAVT

-2585 VTIDADADKVVLS
+2585 VTIGADADKVVLS

-2610 TLQNVHAGDKASI
+2610 TLLNVHAGDKTGV

>member
-1 MLNYSV
+1 
-7 AELRNNKTN
+7 

-93 LDRVNQKVKAV
+93 LDRVSQKVKAV

-115 NEAKHKAFG
+115 DEAKHKAAG

-145 LFRSAEG
+145 LLRSTEG
-152 VSYAQR
+152 VAYAQR
-158 IPLYKPI
+158 IPVYKPI

-178 ARAAKAA
+178 AKAAKAA

-355 ASIAQCSWGASVA
+355 ASIAQCSWGAGVA
-368 GDEDKS
+368 DEEDKS

-379 NYFTKNGGG
+379 DYFTKNGGG
-388 DKMNGGLCIFAAGNN
+388 DKMNGGLCIFASGNN
-403 GEEGDYYPGCLDKV
+403 GEEGNYYPGCLDKV

-556 IEWVIPETEEKSID
+556 IEWTIPETEEKSID

-643 NAGPKVQ
+643 NSGPKVQ

-696 TSARNLKPNP
+696 TSGRIKNPNP

-718 TLAKRNAVASSDYK
+718 TLVKRNAVATSNYQAKD
-732 AENWP
+732 WP
-737 DTLTYSNYVYSYI
+737 DTLTYSNQLYSYI

-777 LTDLLIQGQNGQNP
+777 LTDLHFQGQNGQNP
-791 EIEIYDGSRSIS
+791 VIEIYDGSRTIS
-803 RASLIQKI
+803 TASLIQKV

-823 LKEQIY
+823 LKEQIH

-840 KFPAGAKNPLATG
+840 KFPAGAKNPLGTG
-853 KTERTDIAQYSF
+853 KTTRTDVAQYSF

-884 SFESVASQL
+884 SFEAVANQL
-893 TWAVQAVSKNPDW
+893 TWAVQAISKNPDW

-937 NGTYNF
+937 NGTYKF

-992 VELTNSGYGVFGGN
+992 VELTNSGYGVFAGK
-1006 YGMLQAPKNVKS
+1006 YGMLQAPKNIKS

-1069 VRGVASVPAKQNV
+1069 VRGVASVPAKQTV
-1082 TPESYDAGDLKVGGE
+1082 TPDVYEAGDLKVGGE

-1148 FEYEPAPE
+1148 FKYEAAPE

-1162 ITSQFTNDNWQSG
+1162 ITSQFTNNNWQSG

-1251 LYIKFKDVVT
+1251 FYVKFKDVVT

-1316 CIFVDANKVQEDN
+1316 CIFVDASKVQEDN
-1329 DGLDAPYYD
+1329 DGLNAPYYD
-1338 IVTGSAIKIVAP
+1338 IQTGSAIKIVAP

-1380 DELVAGPLTNYL
+1380 DDLVAGPLTNYL
-1392 TVITNDPINPSSTVK
+1392 TVITNDPINPSASVK
-1407 MTANIVGDNLKAE
+1407 LTANIVGDNLKAE

-1548 TNEGDENLAFSVEP
+1548 TNEGDENLTFSAEP
-1562 ASWFSAS
+1562 ASWYTAS
-1569 DLEAAGKSSVDY
+1569 DLEANGNSTVDY

-1588 GFDIPYNWVDITNDY
+1588 GFDVPYNWVDITNDY
-1603 TEHMPYAYYIDKTDF
+1603 TEHMPYAYYINKTDF

-1711 MMQGMNFEVILRKDG
+1711 MMLGMNFEVILRKDG
-1726 SFKFQYN
+1726 SFKFQYH

-1768 NAVEFSPYK
+1768 NTIEFTPYK

-1846 NAMEP
+1846 FAMYP
-1851 SYYEFHVVNKGTKA
+1851 SYYEFYVVNKGTKA
-1865 FAITDVASEM
+1865 FTITNVASEM
-1875 FTVSESDDPDVE
+1875 FVAADPDDPW
-1887 PSAPEGK
+1887 AMPEAS
-1894 LEVYAA
+1894 LEVYTSA
-1900 QSNNGGDDGIDPGP
+1900 NNSGGDGGIDPGP

-1931 GMMAPI
+1931 GKMAPI
-1937 VVGEDTVKFRI
+1937 VVGTDTVKFRI

-1956 HKKDFPLV
+1956 HAKDYPLV
-1964 FTVEGLNEETHTS
+1964 FTVEGLENTEYNS

-2002 SDYKGTSTVNLKN
+2002 SDYKGTSTVNLMN
-2015 DGEYKLTY
+2015 DGKYKLIY

-2031 RDAGNVDDGSNDP
+2031 RDAGNVDDGSNVP

-2097 GYKGNALYY
+2097 GYEGNALYY
-2106 PVLNPVAN
+2106 PVLNPVTN
-2114 AQAALMGTGAAALD
+2114 AQAAIMGTGSTALD

-2187 VKEKPRE
+2187 IKEKPHD

-2219 YVVLKYPAGYKGSAM
+2219 YVVLKYPAGYKSSAM

-2239 GDMETNRYMAHLKSL
+2239 GDMEPNRYMAHLKSL

-2266 AYSYGAFGYFMT
+2266 AYSYGAFGFFMT

-2296 DGEIASGKAIP
+2296 EGEIAPGEALP

-2318 FAKNNKATLV
+2318 FSKNNKATLV

-2339 NYHIYLN
+2339 NYHIYLD
-2346 KNAAPIITAPEGETT
+2346 KNAAPVITAPEGETT
-2361 VPEASKAM
+2361 VPEASKA
-2369 VPVTVADAEGEAFTV
+2369 VVDVTVADAEGEAFTV
-2384 SLNDADGIASVES
+2384 SLEDADGIAAVKS

-2404 QEGIS
+2404 QDGIS
-2409 ESNGTYTVEAGGS
+2409 ESNGTYTVEKGKS
-2422 LKLNVALVPDY
+2422 LKLNVALAPDY

-2447 ESGNVSSV
+2447 ESGNVSSA

-2491 FFEDADGDAMTFSAQ
+2491 FFEDVDGDVMTFSAQ

-2554 VDAATGIS
+2554 VDAATGIN

-2610 TLQNVHAGDKASI
+2610 TLQNVHAGDKASV

>member
-1 MLNYSV
+1 
-7 AELRNNKTN
+7 

-65 IADRMIAAKLPLSV
+65 IADRMVAAKLPLSV
-79 KGTNKKYVQ
+79 KGTNRKYVQ

-178 ARAAKAA
+178 AKAAKAA

-193 LLNDQ
+193 LLNEQ

-224 GVTGSKDVVV
+224 GVTGSKDVLV

-253 INTAELNGKPGVD
+253 INAAELNGKPGVD

-278 YNFVINSSDINA
+278 YNFVINSSNINA

-345 AAIVYAADRG
+345 AALVYAADRG

-379 NYFTKNGGG
+379 DYFTKNGGG

-777 LTDLLIQGQNGQNP
+777 LTDLRIQGQNGKDP

-803 RASLIQKI
+803 KASLIQKV

-853 KTERTDIAQYSF
+853 KTARTDIAQHSF

-937 NGTYNF
+937 NGTYKF

-982 LLVGQTKTID
+982 LLVGQTKTLD
-992 VELTNSGYGVFGGN
+992 VELTNSGYGVFGGQ

-1018 SSDQFNVSKGANN
+1018 SSDQFYVSKGTNN

-1069 VRGVASVPAKQNV
+1069 VRGVASVPAQQSV
-1082 TPESYDAGDLKVGGE
+1082 TPDVYEAGDLKVGGE
-1097 DKTATITIKNTGNY
+1097 DKIATITIKNTGNY

-1123 KIVGSTAKVH
+1123 KIVGSKARVH
-1133 KFGYTTISNVAGDES
+1133 KFGYTTVSNVAGDES

-1217 DCVQGLGYISAYTN
+1217 DCVQGLGYISAYAN

-1251 LYIKFKDVVT
+1251 LYVKFKDVVT
-1261 PATNGGGETTTIS
+1261 PATNGAGETTTIS

-1311 AASDP
+1311 AAADP
-1316 CIFVDANKVQEDN
+1316 CIFVDANKVQESN

-1380 DELVAGPLTNYL
+1380 DNLVAGPLTNYL

-1407 MTANIVGDNLKAE
+1407 LTANIVGDNLKAE
-1420 AALDSTSVDFG
+1420 AALDSASVDFG

-1461 NGKFTLAEE
+1461 NGKFTLAED
-1470 MKAAFSVPAGQGK
+1470 MNAAFSVPAGQGK

-1524 WKSNPESLKVE
+1524 WKSNPESLEVE

-1569 DLEAAGKSSVDY
+1569 DLEATGKSSVDY

-1806 NVTTNDPSRASVK
+1806 NVTTNDPSRASIK
-1819 IPVTLNITGEAQA
+1819 IPVKLNITGEAKA

-1875 FTVSESDDPDVE
+1875 FVAADPDDPW
-1887 PSAPEGK
+1887 AMPEAS
-1894 LEVYAA
+1894 LEVYT
-1900 QSNNGGDDGIDPGP
+1900 STNNSGDDGIDPGP
-1914 LALSD
+1914 MALAD
-1919 DATAKAWIPYQS
+1919 DAAKAWVPYQS

-1948 TPYNVYEV
+1948 TPYNVSEV
-1956 HKKDFPLV
+1956 HAKDYPLV
-1964 FTVEGLNEETHTS
+1964 FSVEGLGNTEYNS

-2002 SDYKGTSTVNLKN
+2002 SDFKGTSTVNLMN
-2015 DGEYKLTY
+2015 DGAYKLTY
-2023 SLSLDPSG
+2023 SLNLDPSG

-2074 GMVKA
+2074 GMLKA

-2088 QKFIYDLPE
+2088 QKFIYDLPS
-2097 GYKGNALYY
+2097 GYEGNALYY

-2114 AQAALMGTGAAALD
+2114 AQAALMGTGANALD

-2187 VKEKPRE
+2187 AKEEPRE

-2296 DGEIASGKAIP
+2296 EGEIAPGEALP

-2339 NYHIYLN
+2339 NYHIYLD
-2346 KNAAPIITAPEGETT
+2346 KNAAPVITAPEGETT

-2384 SLNDADGIASVES
+2384 SLNDADGIATVES
-2397 YANEDGT
+2397 YENEDGT
-2404 QEGIS
+2404 QDGIS

-2422 LKLNVALVPDY
+2422 LKLNVALAPAY
-2433 GTAGKHT
+2433 GTAGKHS
-2440 FTVNAKD
+2440 FAVNAKD
-2447 ESGNVSSV
+2447 ESGNVSSA

-2468 KYVGPADLALKG
+2468 KYVGPADLVLKG

-2521 IIIAAKQVSGSTN
+2521 IIIAAKQMPGSTN

-2554 VDAATGIS
+2554 VDVATGIS
-2562 NVVADASKGDVTVN
+2562 NVVAGGSKGDVAVN

-2585 VTIDADADKVVLS
+2585 VTIGADADKVVLS

-2610 TLQNVHAGDKASI
+2610 TLLNVHAGDKAGV

-2648 VAK
+2648 AAK

>member
-1 MLNYSV
+1 
-7 AELRNNKTN
+7 

-65 IADRMIAAKLPLSV
+65 IADRMVAAKLPLSV
-79 KGTNKKYVQ
+79 KGTNRKYVQ

-368 GDEDKS
+368 DDEDKS

-379 NYFTKNGGG
+379 DYFTKNGGG

-513 NPEYEGLMGSGYIDA
+513 NPEYKGLMGSGYIDA

-589 LSSATVDTKF
+589 LNSATVDTKF

-696 TSARNLKPNP
+696 TSGRIKKPNP

-718 TLAKRNAVASSDYK
+718 TLVKRNAVATSDYQAK
-732 AENWP
+732 DWP
-737 DTLTYSNYVYSYI
+737 DTLTYSNQLYSYI
-750 GETDTKL
+750 GETDTKM

-777 LTDLLIQGQNGQNP
+777 LTDLRIQGQNGQNP
-791 EIEIYDGSRSIS
+791 VIEIYDGSRSIS
-803 RASLIQKI
+803 TASLIQKV

-823 LKEQIY
+823 LKEQIH

-840 KFPAGAKNPLATG
+840 KFPAGAKNPLGTG
-853 KTERTDIAQYSF
+853 KTTRTDVAQYSF

-884 SFESVASQL
+884 SFEAIASQL
-893 TWAVQAVSKNPDW
+893 TWAVQAISKNPDW

-912 EPISGEVRPNESQKV
+912 KPISGEVRPNESQKV

-937 NGTYNF
+937 NGTYKF

-970 ELHSQQLVDFGD
+970 ELHSQKLVDFGD

-992 VELTNSGYGVFGGN
+992 VELTNSGYGVFGGK

-1018 SSDQFNVSKGANN
+1018 SSDQFSVSKGANN

-1069 VRGVASVPAKQNV
+1069 VRGVASIPAQQSV
-1082 TPESYDAGDLKVGGE
+1082 TPESYDASDLKVGGE

-1123 KIVGSTAKVH
+1123 KIVGSKARVH
-1133 KFGYTTISNVAGDES
+1133 KFGYTTVSNVAGDES

-1204 QMDGRISCMVPTG
+1204 KADGRISCMVPTG

-1251 LYIKFKDVVT
+1251 FYVKFKDVVT

-1311 AASDP
+1311 AAADP
-1316 CIFVDANKVQEDN
+1316 CIFVDAKKVQESN

-1380 DELVAGPLTNYL
+1380 DNLVAGPLTNYL

-1407 MTANIVGDNLKAE
+1407 LTANIVGDNLKAE
-1420 AALDSTSVDFG
+1420 AALDSASVDFG

-1441 TVLLSNNGKDALQV
+1441 TVLLSNNGKDVLQV

-1470 MKAAFSVPAGQGK
+1470 MNAAFSVPAGQGK

-1524 WKSNPESLKVE
+1524 WKSNPESLEVE

-1548 TNEGDENLAFSVEP
+1548 TNEGDENLTFSAEP

-1569 DLEAAGKSSVDY
+1569 DLEATGKSSVDY

-1659 PPASLPTTE
+1659 PPASLPTKE

-1726 SFKFQYN
+1726 TFKFQYN

-1806 NVTTNDPSRASVK
+1806 NVTTNDPSRASIK

-1875 FTVSESDDPDVE
+1875 FVAADPDDPW
-1887 PSAPEGK
+1887 AMPEAS
-1894 LEVYAA
+1894 LEVYTSA
-1900 QSNNGGDDGIDPGP
+1900 NNSGDDGIDPGP
-1914 LALSD
+1914 MALAA
-1919 DATAKAWIPYQS
+1919 DAAKAWVPYQS

-1948 TPYNVYEV
+1948 TPYNVSEV
-1956 HKKDFPLV
+1956 HAKDYPLV
-1964 FTVEGLNEETHTS
+1964 FSVEGLENTEYNS

-2002 SDYKGTSTVNLKN
+2002 SDYKGTSTVNLMN

-2031 RDAGNVDDGSNDP
+2031 RDAGNDYEDGNDP

-2074 GMVKA
+2074 GMLKA

-2088 QKFIYDLPE
+2088 QKFIYDLPT
-2097 GYKGNALYY
+2097 GYEGNALYY

-2114 AQAALMGTGAAALD
+2114 AQAALMGTGASALD

-2187 VKEKPRE
+2187 AKEEPRE

-2296 DGEIASGKAIP
+2296 EGEIAPGEALP

-2339 NYHIYLN
+2339 NYHIYLD
-2346 KNAAPIITAPEGETT
+2346 KNAAPVITAPEGETT

-2384 SLNDADGIASVES
+2384 SLNDADGIATVES
-2397 YANEDGT
+2397 YENEDGT
-2404 QEGIS
+2404 QDGIS

-2422 LKLNVALVPDY
+2422 LKLNVALAPAY
-2433 GTAGKHT
+2433 GTAGKHS
-2440 FTVNAKD
+2440 FAVNAKD
-2447 ESGNVSSV
+2447 EAGNVSSA

-2468 KYVGPADLALKG
+2468 KYVGPADLVLKG

-2521 IIIAAKQVSGSTN
+2521 IIIAAKQMPGSTN

-2554 VDAATGIS
+2554 VDVATGIS
-2562 NVVADASKGDVTVN
+2562 NVVAGGSKGDVAVT

-2585 VTIDADADKVVLS
+2585 VTIGADADKVVLS

-2610 TLQNVHAGDKASI
+2610 TLLNVHAGDKAGV

-2648 VAK
+2648 AAK

>member
-1 MLNYSV
+1 M
-7 AELRNNKTN
+7 
-16 MTRRLLLLVCAVLC
+16 
-30 LGSNVRISAQSTSST
+30 
-45 TQSAESNFVEGVVRV
+45 
-60 KLQRE
+60 
-65 IADRMIAAKLPLSV
+65 
-79 KGTNKKYVQ
+79 
-88 TGVTP
+88 
-93 LDRVNQKVKAV
+93 
-104 SMTRVFPYAGK
+104 
-115 NEAKHKAFG
+115 
-124 LDLWYDVHY
+124 
-133 EASGMKLAQARN
+133 
-145 LFRSAEG
+145 
-152 VSYAQR
+152 
-158 IPLYKPI
+158 
-165 GGERFLEVSPAAV
+165 
-178 ARAAKAA
+178 
-185 STMPFNDP
+185 
-193 LLNDQ
+193 
-198 WHYNNDGH
+198 
-206 IAGTKVGADAN
+206 
-217 VFKAWET
+217 
-224 GVTGSKDVVV
+224 
-234 AIIDGGFQVDHPDL
+234 
-248 KDNVW
+248 
-253 INTAELNGKPGVD
+253 
-266 DDGDGYVDDIYG
+266 
-278 YNFVINSSDINA
+278 
-290 HSHGTHVAG
+290 
-299 TVGATNNNGIGVC
+299 
-312 GVAGGSDGK
+312 
-321 GGVKMMVCQVF
+321 
-332 DSRASSSAVADFG
+332 
-345 AAIVYAADRG
+345 
-355 ASIAQCSWGASVA
+355 
-368 GDEDKS
+368 
-374 VTEAV
+374 
-379 NYFTKNGGG
+379 
-388 DKMNGGLCIFAAGNN
+388 
-403 GEEGDYYPGCLDKV
+403 
-417 VAVGSMAPDGSVA
+417 
-430 YYSNRGKWVDVTA
+430 
-443 PGGLEDNGQQYGVLS
+443 
-458 TLPNSTYG
+458 
-466 YNEGTSMACPH
+466 
-477 VSGIAALIL
+477 
-486 SKYGNKQF
+486 
-494 SNETL
+494 
-499 RTLLTTSVNDLYTQ
+499 
-513 NPEYEGLMGSGYIDA
+513 
-528 YKALQGKEGSVP
+528 
-540 EAVADFTV
+540 
-548 TASHDNAL
+548 
-556 IEWVIPETEEKSID
+556 
-570 HHVIYYSTEAF
+570 
-581 SATDDLNK
+581 
-589 LSSATVDTKF
+589 
-599 KYSGD
+599 
-604 KMSYEVE
+604 
-611 GLKASTKYYFA
+611 
-622 IVAYNRWGKASAVS
+622 
-636 PIKEATT
+636 
-643 NAGPKVQ
+643 
-650 VDQKNLSMTVDATKA
+650 
-665 STAEASFNVKNAGE
+665 
-679 GVLKYQLTTATT
+679 
-691 RATMS
+691 
-696 TSARNLKPNP
+696 
-706 GQVLP
+706 
-711 FSGTVSP
+711 
-718 TLAKRNAVASSDYK
+718 
-732 AENWP
+732 
-737 DTLTYSNYVYSYI
+737 TYSNLLYSYI

-777 LTDLLIQGQNGQNP
+777 LTDLRFQGQNGQDP
-791 EIEIYDGSRSIS
+791 VIEIYDGSRSIS
-803 RASLIQKI
+803 TASLIQKV
-811 NYDFWAYNYPIT
+811 NYGHWAYKYPIT
-823 LKEQIY
+823 LEEQIH

-853 KTERTDIAQYSF
+853 KTSRTDVAQYSF

-884 SFESVASQL
+884 SFEAVASQL
-893 TWAVQAVSKNPDW
+893 TWAVQAISKNPDW
-906 SQVLNP
+906 SEVLNP

-960 LAMTVKGYKP
+960 LSMTVKGYKP

-1006 YGMLQAPKNVKS
+1006 YGQLQASKNLKS
-1018 SSDQFNVSKGANN
+1018 SSDQFNVPMYANA
-1031 IAARSTGTLPVTFAP
+1031 IAARSTGTLPVTFKP
-1046 TKEGNFSSTITLTD
+1046 TTEGNFSSTITLTD
-1060 KNGNQHSFL
+1060 KNGQQYSFL
-1069 VRGVASVPAKQNV
+1069 VRGVASVPAKQSV
-1082 TPESYDAGDLKVGGE
+1082 TPDVYEAGDLKVGGE

-1133 KFGYTTISNVAGDES
+1133 KFGYTTISNVGDDES

-1189 YDEIYVSSYGGVSMQ
+1189 YEQIYVSSYGGVSMQ
-1204 QMDGRISCMVPTG
+1204 QADGRISCMVPTG
-1217 DCVQGLGYISAYTN
+1217 DCVEGLGYISAYTN

-1261 PATNGGGETTTIS
+1261 PATYGAGETTTIS

-1282 GSVEVYYDDYNPAGV
+1282 GSVEVFYDDYNPVGV

-1316 CIFVDANKVQEDN
+1316 CIFVDANKVQESN

-1366 NGESKEI
+1366 NGESKKIE
-1373 KVTLAAN
+1373 VTLAAN
-1380 DELVAGPLTNYL
+1380 DNLVAGPLTNYL
-1392 TVITNDPINPSSTVK
+1392 TVITNDPTNPSATVK
-1407 MTANIVGDNLKAE
+1407 LTANIVGDNLKAE

-1441 TVLLSNNGKDALQV
+1441 TVLLSNNGKDALNV
-1455 AGVSVK
+1455 TSVTVK

-1470 MKAAFSVPAGQGK
+1470 MASAFSVPAGQGK
-1483 DIVVTLPTAEKG
+1483 DIVVTLPTTEKG
-1495 TVEDVLVI
+1495 AVEDVLVI

-1524 WKSNPESLKVE
+1524 WKSNPESLEVE

-1548 TNEGDENLAFSVEP
+1548 TNKGDENLTFSAEP
-1562 ASWFSAS
+1562 ASWYTAS
-1569 DLEAAGKSSVDY
+1569 DLEATDKSTVDY

-1588 GFDIPYNWVDITNDY
+1588 GFDIPYKWVDITNDY

-1630 GKKYKSMYIYNTGFV
+1630 GKKYKEMYIYNTGFV

-1806 NVTTNDPSRASVK
+1806 NVTTNDPSCASVK
-1819 IPVTLNITGEAQA
+1819 IPVKLNITGEAQA

-1846 NAMEP
+1846 NADP
-1851 SYYEFHVVNKGTKA
+1851 SYYEFYVVNKGTKA
-1865 FAITDVASEM
+1865 FTITDVASEM
-1875 FTVSESDDPDVE
+1875 FVPADPDDLW
-1887 PSAPEGK
+1887 AMPEAS
-1894 LEVYAA
+1894 LEVYTA

-1914 LALSD
+1914 MALAA
-1919 DATAKAWIPYQS
+1919 DAAKAWVPYKS

-1948 TPYNVYEV
+1948 IPYNVSEV
-1956 HKKDFPLV
+1956 HAKDYPLV
-1964 FTVEGLNEETHTS
+1964 FTVKGLNEETHTS
-1977 TIKLNITE
+1977 TIKLNITK

-2002 SDYKGTSTVNLKN
+2002 SDYKGTSTVSLMNT
-2015 DGEYKLTY
+2015 GAYKLTY

-2031 RDAGNVDDGSNDP
+2031 RDAGNEYEDGNDP

-2051 SYPSEDVAKNFVA
+2051 SYPSENAAKNFVA

-2097 GYKGNALYY
+2097 GYEGNALYY
-2106 PVLNPVAN
+2106 PVLNPVKN
-2114 AQAALMGTGAAALD
+2114 AQAALMGTGATALD

-2187 VKEKPRE
+2187 AKEEPRE

-2296 DGEIASGKAIP
+2296 EGEIAPGEAIP

-2328 VKSNDPYNKLY
+2328 VKSNDPMNKLY
-2339 NYHIYLN
+2339 NYHIYLD
-2346 KNAAPIITAPEGETT
+2346 KNAAPVITAPEGETT
-2361 VPEASKAM
+2361 VPETSKAM

-2422 LKLNVALVPDY
+2422 LKLNVALAPDY

-2447 ESGNVSSV
+2447 ESGNVSSA

-2468 KYVGPADLALKG
+2468 KYVGPDDLALKG

-2512 AALYQSENG
+2512 AALYKSENG

-2542 NGASTTGVIALT
+2542 KGASTTGVIVLT

-2562 NVVADASKGDVTVN
+2562 NVVAGASKGDVTVN

-2585 VTIDADADKVVLS
+2585 VTIGADADKVVLS

-2610 TLQNVHAGDKASI
+2610 TLQNVHAGDKASV

>member
-1 MLNYSV
+1 
-7 AELRNNKTN
+7 

-45 TQSAESNFVEGVVRV
+45 TQSAEPNFVEGVVRV

-65 IADRMIAAKLPLSV
+65 IADRMVAAKLPLSV
-79 KGTNKKYVQ
+79 KGTNRKYVQ

-368 GDEDKS
+368 DDEDKS

-379 NYFTKNGGG
+379 DYFTKNGGG

-403 GEEGDYYPGCLDKV
+403 GEEGNYYPGCLDKV

-513 NPEYEGLMGSGYIDA
+513 NPEYKGLMGSGYIDA

-589 LSSATVDTKF
+589 LNSATVDTKF

-777 LTDLLIQGQNGQNP
+777 LTDLRIQGQNGKDP

-803 RASLIQKI
+803 KASLIQKV

-853 KTERTDIAQYSF
+853 KTARTDIAQHSF

-937 NGTYNF
+937 NGTYKF

-982 LLVGQTKTID
+982 LLVGQTKTLD
-992 VELTNSGYGVFGGN
+992 VELTNSGYGVFGGQ

-1018 SSDQFNVSKGANN
+1018 SSDQFSVSKGTNN

-1069 VRGVASVPAKQNV
+1069 VRGVASVPAQQSV
-1082 TPESYDAGDLKVGGE
+1082 TPDVYEAGDLKVGGE

-1123 KIVGSTAKVH
+1123 KIVGSKARVH
-1133 KFGYTTISNVAGDES
+1133 KFGYTTVSNVAGDES

-1251 LYIKFKDVVT
+1251 LYVKFKDVVT

-1311 AASDP
+1311 AAADP

-1380 DELVAGPLTNYL
+1380 DNLVAGPLTNYL

-1407 MTANIVGDNLKAE
+1407 LTANIVGDNLKAE
-1420 AALDSTSVDFG
+1420 AALDSASVDFG

-1441 TVLLSNNGKDALQV
+1441 TVLLSNNGKDVLQV

-1470 MKAAFSVPAGQGK
+1470 MNAAFSVPAGQGK

-1524 WKSNPESLKVE
+1524 WKSNPESLEVE

-1569 DLEAAGKSSVDY
+1569 DLEATGKSSVDY

-1588 GFDIPYNWVDITNDY
+1588 GFDIPYKWVDITNDY

-1726 SFKFQYN
+1726 TFKFQYN

-1806 NVTTNDPSRASVK
+1806 NVTTNDPSRASIK

-1875 FTVSESDDPDVE
+1875 FVAADPED
-1887 PSAPEGK
+1887 PWAMPEAS
-1894 LEVYAA
+1894 LEVYTSA
-1900 QSNNGGDDGIDPGP
+1900 NNSGDDGIDPGP
-1914 LALSD
+1914 MALAG
-1919 DATAKAWIPYQS
+1919 DAAKAWVPYQS

-1948 TPYNVYEV
+1948 TPYNVSEV
-1956 HKKDFPLV
+1956 HAKDYPLV
-1964 FTVEGLNEETHTS
+1964 FSVEGLENTEYNS

-2002 SDYKGTSTVNLKN
+2002 SDYKGTSTVNLMN

-2031 RDAGNVDDGSNDP
+2031 RDAGNEYEDGNDP

-2074 GMVKA
+2074 GMLKA

-2088 QKFIYDLPE
+2088 QKFIYDLPT
-2097 GYKGNALYY
+2097 GYEGNALYY

-2114 AQAALMGTGAAALD
+2114 AQAALMGTGASALD

-2187 VKEKPRE
+2187 VKEEPRE

-2296 DGEIASGKAIP
+2296 EGEIAPGEALP

-2339 NYHIYLN
+2339 NYHIYLD
-2346 KNAAPIITAPEGETT
+2346 KNAAPVITAPEGETT

-2384 SLNDADGIASVES
+2384 SLNDADGIATVES
-2397 YANEDGT
+2397 YENEDGT
-2404 QEGIS
+2404 QDGIS

-2422 LKLNVALVPDY
+2422 LKLNVALAPAY
-2433 GTAGKHT
+2433 GTAGKHS
-2440 FTVNAKD
+2440 FAVNAKD
-2447 ESGNVSSV
+2447 EAGNVSSA

-2468 KYVGPADLALKG
+2468 KYVGPADLVLKG

-2521 IIIAAKQVSGSTN
+2521 IIIAAKQMPGSTN

-2554 VDAATGIS
+2554 VDVATGIS
-2562 NVVADASKGDVTVN
+2562 NVVAGGSKGDVAVN

-2585 VTIDADADKVVLS
+2585 VTIGADADKVVLS

-2610 TLQNVHAGDKASI
+2610 TLLNVHAGDKAGV

-2648 VAK
+2648 AAK

>member
-1 MLNYSV
+1 
-7 AELRNNKTN
+7 

-45 TQSAESNFVEGVVRV
+45 TQSVESNFVEGVVRV

-65 IADRMIAAKLPLSV
+65 IADRMVAAKLPLSV
-79 KGTNKKYVQ
+79 KGTNRKYVQ

-224 GVTGSKDVVV
+224 GVAGSKDVVV

-368 GDEDKS
+368 DDEDKS

-379 NYFTKNGGG
+379 DYFTKNGGG

-403 GEEGDYYPGCLDKV
+403 GEEGNYYPGCLDKV

-513 NPEYEGLMGSGYIDA
+513 NPEYKGLMGSGYIDA

-589 LSSATVDTKF
+589 LNSATVDTKF

-696 TSARNLKPNP
+696 TSGRIKKPNP

-718 TLAKRNAVASSDYK
+718 TLVKRNAVATSDYQAK
-732 AENWP
+732 DWP
-737 DTLTYSNYVYSYI
+737 DTLTYSNQLYSYI

-777 LTDLLIQGQNGQNP
+777 LTDLRIQGQNGQNP
-791 EIEIYDGSRSIS
+791 VIEIYDGSRSIS
-803 RASLIQKI
+803 TASLIQKV

-823 LKEQIY
+823 LKEQIH

-840 KFPAGAKNPLATG
+840 KFPAGAKNPLGTG
-853 KTERTDIAQYSF
+853 KTTRTDVAQYSF

-884 SFESVASQL
+884 SFEAIASQL
-893 TWAVQAVSKNPDW
+893 TWAVQAISKNPDW

-912 EPISGEVRPNESQKV
+912 EPISGEVRPSESQKV

-937 NGTYNF
+937 NGTYKF

-970 ELHSQQLVDFGD
+970 ELHSQKLVDFGD

-992 VELTNSGYGVFGGN
+992 VELTNSGYGVFGGK

-1069 VRGVASVPAKQNV
+1069 VRGVASIPAQQSV
-1082 TPESYDAGDLKVGGE
+1082 TPDVYEAGDLKVGGE

-1123 KIVGSTAKVH
+1123 KIVGSKARVH
-1133 KFGYTTISNVAGDES
+1133 KFGYTTVSNVAGDES

-1251 LYIKFKDVVT
+1251 LYVKFKDVVT

-1311 AASDP
+1311 AAADP
-1316 CIFVDANKVQEDN
+1316 CIFVDANKVQESN

-1380 DELVAGPLTNYL
+1380 DNLVAGPLTNYL

-1407 MTANIVGDNLKAE
+1407 LTANIVGDNLKAE
-1420 AALDSTSVDFG
+1420 AALDSVSVDFG

-1441 TVLLSNNGKDALQV
+1441 TVLLSNNGKDVLQV

-1470 MKAAFSVPAGQGK
+1470 MNAAFSVPAGQGK

-1524 WKSNPESLKVE
+1524 WKSNPESLEVE

-1569 DLEAAGKSSVDY
+1569 DLEATGKSSVDY

-1726 SFKFQYN
+1726 TFKFQYN

-1806 NVTTNDPSRASVK
+1806 NVTTNDPSRASIK

-1875 FTVSESDDPDVE
+1875 FVAADPDDPW
-1887 PSAPEGK
+1887 AMPEAS
-1894 LEVYAA
+1894 LEVYTSA
-1900 QSNNGGDDGIDPGP
+1900 NNSGDDGIDPGP
-1914 LALSD
+1914 MALAA
-1919 DATAKAWIPYQS
+1919 DAAKAWVPYQS

-1948 TPYNVYEV
+1948 TPYNVSEV
-1956 HKKDFPLV
+1956 HAKDYPLV
-1964 FTVEGLNEETHTS
+1964 FSVEGLENTEYNS

-2002 SDYKGTSTVNLKN
+2002 SDYKGTSTVNLMN
-2015 DGEYKLTY
+2015 DGAYKLTY
-2023 SLSLDPSG
+2023 SLNLDPSG
-2031 RDAGNVDDGSNDP
+2031 RDAGNEYEDGNDP

-2074 GMVKA
+2074 GMLKA

-2088 QKFIYDLPE
+2088 QKFIYDLPS
-2097 GYKGNALYY
+2097 GYEGNALYY

-2114 AQAALMGTGAAALD
+2114 AQAALMGTGASALD

-2187 VKEKPRE
+2187 AKEEPRE

-2296 DGEIASGKAIP
+2296 EGEIAPGEALP

-2339 NYHIYLN
+2339 NYHVYLD
-2346 KNAAPIITAPEGETT
+2346 KNAAPVITAPEGETT

-2384 SLNDADGIASVES
+2384 SLNDADGIATVES
-2397 YANEDGT
+2397 YENEDGT
-2404 QEGIS
+2404 QDGIS

-2422 LKLNVALVPDY
+2422 LKLNVALAPAY
-2433 GTAGKHT
+2433 GTAGKHS
-2440 FTVNAKD
+2440 FAVNAKD
-2447 ESGNVSSV
+2447 ESGNVSSA

-2468 KYVGPADLALKG
+2468 KYVGPADLVLKG

-2521 IIIAAKQVSGSTN
+2521 IIIAAKQMPGSTN

-2554 VDAATGIS
+2554 VDVATGIS
-2562 NVVADASKGDVTVN
+2562 NVVAGGSKGDVAVN

-2585 VTIDADADKVVLS
+2585 VTIGADADKVVLS

-2610 TLQNVHAGDKASI
+2610 TLLNVHAGDKAGV

-2648 VAK
+2648 AAK

>member
-1 MLNYSV
+1 
-7 AELRNNKTN
+7 

-65 IADRMIAAKLPLSV
+65 IADRMVAAKLPLSV
-79 KGTNKKYVQ
+79 KGTSKKYVQ

-115 NEAKHKAFG
+115 DEAKHKAAG

-178 ARAAKAA
+178 AKAAKAA

-224 GVTGSKDVVV
+224 GVTGSKDVLV

-253 INTAELNGKPGVD
+253 INEAELNGKPGVD

-379 NYFTKNGGG
+379 DYFTKNGGG

-513 NPEYEGLMGSGYIDA
+513 NPEYKGLMGSGYIDA

-556 IEWVIPETEEKSID
+556 IEWTIPETEEKSID

-589 LSSATVDTKF
+589 LSSVSVDTKF

-604 KMSYEVE
+604 KMSYELD

-650 VDQKNLSMTVDATKA
+650 VDQKNLSMTVDATTA

-679 GVLKYQLTTATT
+679 GVLKYQLTTATKS
-691 RATMS
+691 ATMS
-696 TSARNLKPNP
+696 TSGRIKNPNP

-718 TLAKRNAVASSDYK
+718 TLVKRNAVATSDYK

-737 DTLTYSNYVYSYI
+737 DTLTYSNQLYSYI

-777 LTDLLIQGQNGQNP
+777 LTDLRIQGQNGKNP
-791 EIEIYDGSRSIS
+791 EIAIYDGSRSIS
-803 RASLIQKI
+803 TASLIQKV
-811 NYDFWAYNYPIT
+811 NYDFWGYNYPIT
-823 LKEQIY
+823 LKEQIH
-829 FAPGSSFWVVA
+829 FAPGSSFWVVV
-840 KFPAGAKNPLATG
+840 KFPAGAKNPLGTG
-853 KTERTDIAQYSF
+853 KTTRTDVAQYSF

-884 SFESVASQL
+884 SFEAIASQL
-893 TWAVQAVSKNPDW
+893 TWAVQAISKNPDW

-960 LAMTVKGYKP
+960 LSMTVKGYKP
-970 ELHSQQLVDFGD
+970 ELHSLQLVDFGD

-992 VELTNSGYGVFGGN
+992 VELTNSGYGVFGGK
-1006 YGMLQAPKNVKS
+1006 YGQLQAPKNLKS

-1060 KNGNQHSFL
+1060 RNGQQYSFL
-1069 VRGVASVPAKQNV
+1069 VRGVASVPAKQSV
-1082 TPESYDAGDLKVGGE
+1082 TPDAYDAGDLKVGGE
-1097 DKTATITIKNTGNY
+1097 DKTTTITIKNTGNY

-1261 PATNGGGETTTIS
+1261 PATNGAGETTTIS

-1311 AASDP
+1311 AAADP
-1316 CIFVDANKVQEDN
+1316 CIFVDANKVQESN
-1329 DGLDAPYYD
+1329 GGLDASYYD

-1392 TVITNDPINPSSTVK
+1392 TVITNDPINPSASVK
-1407 MTANIVGDNLKAE
+1407 LTANIVGDNLKAE

-1431 KVFRTSAQQR
+1431 KVFRTSTQQR

-1455 AGVSVK
+1455 ASVSVK

-1524 WKSNPESLKVE
+1524 WKSNPESLEVE

-1548 TNEGDENLAFSVEP
+1548 TNEGDENLTFSAEP

-1569 DLEAAGKSSVDY
+1569 DLEATGKSTVDY

-1588 GFDIPYNWVDITNDY
+1588 GFDIPYKWVDITNDY

-1630 GKKYKSMYIYNTGFV
+1630 GKKYKEMYIYNTGFV
-1645 SFDAPVEDYKQFPE
+1645 SFDAPVENYKQFPE

-1806 NVTTNDPSRASVK
+1806 NVTTNDPSCASVK
-1819 IPVTLNITGEAQA
+1819 IPVKLNITGEAQA
-1832 EFPEVINVEQPVDE
+1832 EFPKVINVEQPVDE
-1846 NAMEP
+1846 NADP
-1851 SYYEFHVVNKGTKA
+1851 SYYEFYVVNKGTKA
-1865 FAITDVASEM
+1865 FTITDVASEM
-1875 FTVSESDDPDVE
+1875 FVPADPDDLW
-1887 PSAPEGK
+1887 AMPEAS
-1894 LEVYAA
+1894 LEVYTA

-1914 LALSD
+1914 MALAA
-1919 DATAKAWIPYQS
+1919 DAAKAWVPYKS

-1948 TPYNVYEV
+1948 IPYNVSEV
-1956 HKKDFPLV
+1956 HAKDYPLV

-1977 TIKLNITE
+1977 TIKLNITK

-2002 SDYKGTSTVNLKN
+2002 SDYKGTSTVSLMNT
-2015 DGEYKLTY
+2015 GAYKLTY

-2031 RDAGNVDDGSNDP
+2031 RDAVNEDDGSNDP

-2064 TCVEKISGKK
+2064 SCVEKISGKK

-2097 GYKGNALYY
+2097 RYEGNALYY
-2106 PVLNPVAN
+2106 PVLNPVKN
-2114 AQAALMGTGAAALD
+2114 AQAALMGTGATALD

-2187 VKEKPRE
+2187 VKEEPRE

-2219 YVVLKYPAGYKGSAM
+2219 YVVLKYPVGYKSSAM

-2254 GGWVDIEALYDN
+2254 GGWVDIETLYDD

-2296 DGEIASGKAIP
+2296 EGEIAPGDAIP
-2307 VQFEVNAKSAY
+2307 VEFEVNAKSAY

-2339 NYHIYLN
+2339 SYHIYLD
-2346 KNAAPIITAPEGETT
+2346 KNAAPVITAPEGETT

-2447 ESGNVSSV
+2447 ESGNVSSA

-2512 AALYQSENG
+2512 AELYQSGNG
-2521 IIIAAKQVSGSTN
+2521 IIIAAKQVSGSTK

-2554 VDAATGIS
+2554 VDAATGIT
-2562 NVVADASKGDVTVN
+2562 NVVAGASKGDVTVN

-2585 VTIDADADKVVLS
+2585 VTIGADADKVVLS

-2610 TLQNVHAGDKASI
+2610 TLQNVHAGDKASV

>member
-1 MLNYSV
+1 
-7 AELRNNKTN
+7 
-16 MTRRLLLLVCAVLC
+16 MTRRLLLFVCAVLC

-115 NEAKHKAFG
+115 DEAKHKAAG

-165 GGERFLEVSPAAV
+165 GGERFLEISPAAV
-178 ARAAKAA
+178 AKAAKAA

-278 YNFVINSSDINA
+278 YNFVIKSSDINA

-345 AAIVYAADRG
+345 ASIVYAADRG
-355 ASIAQCSWGASVA
+355 ASIAQCSWGAGVA
-368 GDEDKS
+368 DEEDKS

-379 NYFTKNGGG
+379 DYFTKNGGG
-388 DKMNGGLCIFAAGNN
+388 DKMNGGLCIFASGNN
-403 GEEGDYYPGCLDKV
+403 GEEGNYYPGCLDKV

-556 IEWVIPETEEKSID
+556 IEWTIPETEEKSID

-581 SATDDLNK
+581 TATDDLNK

-696 TSARNLKPNP
+696 TSGRIKNPNP

-718 TLAKRNAVASSDYK
+718 TLVKRNAVATSNYQAKD
-732 AENWP
+732 WP
-737 DTLTYSNYVYSYI
+737 DTLTYSNQLYSYI

-777 LTDLLIQGQNGQNP
+777 LTDLHFQGKNGQDP
-791 EIEIYDGSRSIS
+791 VIEIYDGSRTIS
-803 RASLIQKI
+803 TASLIQKV

-823 LKEQIY
+823 LKEQIH

-840 KFPAGAKNPLATG
+840 KFPAGAKNPLGTG
-853 KTERTDIAQYSF
+853 KTTRTDVAQYSF

-884 SFESVASQL
+884 SFEAVANQL
-893 TWAVQAVSKNPDW
+893 TWAVQAISKNPDW

-937 NGTYNF
+937 NGTYKF

-992 VELTNSGYGVFGGN
+992 VELTNSGYGVFAGK
-1006 YGMLQAPKNVKS
+1006 YGMLQASQNEVKS
-1018 SSDQFNVSKGANN
+1018 SSDQFNVSKGAKN

-1069 VRGVASVPAKQNV
+1069 VRGVASVPAKQTV
-1082 TPESYDAGDLKVGGE
+1082 TPDVYEAGDLKVGGE

-1148 FEYEPAPE
+1148 FKYEAAPE

-1162 ITSQFTNDNWQSG
+1162 ITSQFTNNNWQSG

-1251 LYIKFKDVVT
+1251 FYVKFKDVVT

-1329 DGLDAPYYD
+1329 DGLNAPYYD
-1338 IVTGSAIKIVAP
+1338 IQTGSAIKIVAP

-1380 DELVAGPLTNYL
+1380 DDLVAGPLTNYL
-1392 TVITNDPINPSSTVK
+1392 TVITNDPINPSASVK
-1407 MTANIVGDNLKAE
+1407 LTANIVGDNLKAE

-1548 TNEGDENLAFSVEP
+1548 TNEGDENLTFSAEP
-1562 ASWFSAS
+1562 ASWYTAS
-1569 DLEAAGKSSVDY
+1569 DLEANGNSTVDY

-1588 GFDIPYNWVDITNDY
+1588 GFDVPYNWVDITNDY
-1603 TEHMPYAYYIDKTDF
+1603 TEHMPYAYYINKTDF

-1711 MMQGMNFEVILRKDG
+1711 MMLGMNFEVILRKDG
-1726 SFKFQYN
+1726 SFKFQYH

-1768 NAVEFSPYK
+1768 NTIEFTPYK

-1819 IPVTLNITGEAQA
+1819 IPVTLNITGEVQA

-1846 NAMEP
+1846 NPMYP
-1851 SYYEFHVVNKGTKA
+1851 SYYEFYVVNKGTKA
-1865 FAITDVASEM
+1865 FTITNVASEM
-1875 FTVSESDDPDVE
+1875 FVAADPDE
-1887 PSAPEGK
+1887 PWATPEAS
-1894 LEVYAA
+1894 LEVYTSA
-1900 QSNNGGDDGIDPGP
+1900 NNSGGDGGIDPGP

-1931 GMMAPI
+1931 GKMAPI
-1937 VVGEDTVKFRI
+1937 VVGTDTVKFRI

-1956 HKKDFPLV
+1956 HAKDYPLV
-1964 FTVEGLNEETHTS
+1964 FTVEGLENTEYNS

-2002 SDYKGTSTVNLKN
+2002 SDYKDTRTVNLKN
-2015 DGEYKLTY
+2015 GGKYKLTY

-2031 RDAGNVDDGSNDP
+2031 RDAGNEYEDGNDP

-2051 SYPSEDVAKNFVA
+2051 SYPSEDAAKNFVA

-2097 GYKGNALYY
+2097 GYEGNALYY
-2106 PVLNPVAN
+2106 PVLNPVTN
-2114 AQAALMGTGAAALD
+2114 AQAAIMGTGSTALD

-2187 VKEKPRE
+2187 IKEKPRD

-2219 YVVLKYPAGYKGSAM
+2219 YVVLKYPAGYKSSAM

-2239 GDMETNRYMAHLKSL
+2239 GDMEPNRYMAHLKSL

-2266 AYSYGAFGYFMT
+2266 AYSYGAFGFFMT

-2296 DGEIASGKAIP
+2296 DGEIAPGKAIP

-2339 NYHIYLN
+2339 NYHIYLD
-2346 KNAAPIITAPEGETT
+2346 KNAAPVITAPEGETT
-2361 VPEASKAM
+2361 VPEASKAA
-2369 VPVTVADAEGEAFTV
+2369 VDVTVADAEGEAFTV
-2384 SLNDADGIASVES
+2384 SLEDADGIAAVKS
-2397 YANEDGT
+2397 YENEDGT
-2404 QEGIS
+2404 QDGIS
-2409 ESNGTYTVEAGGS
+2409 ESNGTYTVEKGKS
-2422 LKLNVALVPDY
+2422 LKLNVALTPDY

-2491 FFEDADGDAMTFSAQ
+2491 FFEDVDGDVMTFSAQ

-2554 VDAATGIS
+2554 VDAATGIN

-2610 TLQNVHAGDKASI
+2610 TLQNVHAGDKASV

>member
-1 MLNYSV
+1 
-7 AELRNNKTN
+7 

-115 NEAKHKAFG
+115 DEAKHKAAG

-165 GGERFLEVSPAAV
+165 GGERFLEISPAAV
-178 ARAAKAA
+178 AKAAKAA

-278 YNFVINSSDINA
+278 YNFVIKSSDINA

-345 AAIVYAADRG
+345 ASIVYAADRG
-355 ASIAQCSWGASVA
+355 ASIAQCSWGAGVA
-368 GDEDKS
+368 DEEDKS

-379 NYFTKNGGG
+379 DYFTKNGGG

-403 GEEGDYYPGCLDKV
+403 GEEGNYYPGCLDKV

-513 NPEYEGLMGSGYIDA
+513 NPEYKGLMGSGYIDA

-556 IEWVIPETEEKSID
+556 IEWTIPETEEKSID

-696 TSARNLKPNP
+696 TSGRIKNPNP

-718 TLAKRNAVASSDYK
+718 TLVKRNAVATSNYQAKD
-732 AENWP
+732 WP
-737 DTLTYSNYVYSYI
+737 DTLTYSNQLYSYI

-777 LTDLLIQGQNGQNP
+777 LTDLHFQGQNGQDP
-791 EIEIYDGSRSIS
+791 VIEIYDGSRTIS
-803 RASLIQKI
+803 TASLIQKV

-823 LKEQIY
+823 LKEQIH

-840 KFPAGAKNPLATG
+840 KFPAGAKNPLGTG
-853 KTERTDIAQYSF
+853 KTTRTDVAQYSF

-884 SFESVASQL
+884 SFEAVANQL
-893 TWAVQAVSKNPDW
+893 TWAVQAISKNPDW

-937 NGTYNF
+937 NGTYKF

-992 VELTNSGYGVFGGN
+992 VELTNSGYGVFAGK
-1006 YGMLQAPKNVKS
+1006 YGMLQASQNEVKS
-1018 SSDQFNVSKGANN
+1018 SSDQFNVSKGAKN

-1069 VRGVASVPAKQNV
+1069 VRGVASVPAKQTV
-1082 TPESYDAGDLKVGGE
+1082 TPDVYEAGDLKVGGE

-1148 FEYEPAPE
+1148 FKYEAAPE

-1162 ITSQFTNDNWQSG
+1162 ITSQFTNNNWQSG

-1251 LYIKFKDVVT
+1251 FYVKFKDVVT

-1329 DGLDAPYYD
+1329 DGLNAPYYD
-1338 IVTGSAIKIVAP
+1338 IQTGSAIKIVAP

-1380 DELVAGPLTNYL
+1380 DDLVAGPLTNYL
-1392 TVITNDPINPSSTVK
+1392 TVITNDPINPSASVK
-1407 MTANIVGDNLKAE
+1407 LTANIVGDNLKAE

-1470 MKAAFSVPAGQGK
+1470 IKAAFSVPAGQGK

-1515 KAEVIGNPT
+1515 KAEVIGNPI

-1548 TNEGDENLAFSVEP
+1548 TNEGDENLTFSAEP
-1562 ASWFSAS
+1562 ASWYTAS
-1569 DLEAAGKSSVDY
+1569 DLEANGNSTVDY

-1603 TEHMPYAYYIDKTDF
+1603 TEHMPYAYYINKTDF

-1630 GKKYKSMYIYNTGFV
+1630 GKKYKEMYIYNTGFV

-1711 MMQGMNFEVILRKDG
+1711 MMLGMNFEVILRKDG
-1726 SFKFQYN
+1726 SFKFQYH

-1768 NAVEFSPYK
+1768 NTIEFTPYK

-1789 PVELKANQLADT
+1789 PVELKADQLADT

-1806 NVTTNDPSRASVK
+1806 NVTTNDPSKPSVK

-1846 NAMEP
+1846 FAMYP
-1851 SYYEFHVVNKGTKA
+1851 SYYEFYVVNKGTKA
-1865 FAITDVASEM
+1865 FTITNVASEM
-1875 FTVSESDDPDVE
+1875 FVAADPW
-1887 PSAPEGK
+1887 ARPEAS
-1894 LEVYAA
+1894 LEVYTSA
-1900 QSNNGGDDGIDPGP
+1900 NNSGGDGGIDPGP

-1919 DATAKAWIPYQS
+1919 DATAKAWIPYRS

-1937 VVGEDTVKFRI
+1937 VVGTDTVKFRI
-1948 TPYNVYEV
+1948 TPYKVNEV
-1956 HKKDFPLV
+1956 HAKDYPLV
-1964 FTVEGLNEETHTS
+1964 FSVEGLENTEYNS

-2002 SDYKGTSTVNLKN
+2002 SDYKGTSTVNLMN
-2015 DGEYKLTY
+2015 DGKYKLIY

-2031 RDAGNVDDGSNDP
+2031 RDAGNVDDGSNVP

-2097 GYKGNALYY
+2097 GYEGNALYY
-2106 PVLNPVAN
+2106 PVLNPVTN
-2114 AQAALMGTGAAALD
+2114 AQAAIMGTGSTALD

-2187 VKEKPRE
+2187 VKEKPRD

-2219 YVVLKYPAGYKGSAM
+2219 YVVLKYPAGYKSSAM

-2239 GDMETNRYMAHLKSL
+2239 GDMEPNRYMAHLKSL

-2266 AYSYGAFGYFMT
+2266 AYSYGAFGFFMT

-2296 DGEIASGKAIP
+2296 EGEIAPGGSLP
-2307 VQFEVNAKSAY
+2307 VEFEVNAKSAY
-2318 FAKNNKATLV
+2318 FSKNNKATLV
-2328 VKSNDPYNKLY
+2328 VKSNDPNNKLY
-2339 NYHIYLN
+2339 NYHIYLD
-2346 KNAAPIITAPEGETT
+2346 KNAAPVITAPEGETT

-2404 QEGIS
+2404 QKGIS

-2491 FFEDADGDAMTFSAQ
+2491 FFEDVDGDVMTFSAQ

-2554 VDAATGIS
+2554 VDAATGIN

-2610 TLQNVHAGDKASI
+2610 TLQNVHSGDKASV

>member
-1 MLNYSV
+1 M
-7 AELRNNKTN
+7 
-16 MTRRLLLLVCAVLC
+16 
-30 LGSNVRISAQSTSST
+30 
-45 TQSAESNFVEGVVRV
+45 
-60 KLQRE
+60 
-65 IADRMIAAKLPLSV
+65 
-79 KGTNKKYVQ
+79 
-88 TGVTP
+88 
-93 LDRVNQKVKAV
+93 
-104 SMTRVFPYAGK
+104 
-115 NEAKHKAFG
+115 
-124 LDLWYDVHY
+124 
-133 EASGMKLAQARN
+133 
-145 LFRSAEG
+145 
-152 VSYAQR
+152 
-158 IPLYKPI
+158 
-165 GGERFLEVSPAAV
+165 
-178 ARAAKAA
+178 
-185 STMPFNDP
+185 
-193 LLNDQ
+193 
-198 WHYNNDGH
+198 
-206 IAGTKVGADAN
+206 
-217 VFKAWET
+217 
-224 GVTGSKDVVV
+224 
-234 AIIDGGFQVDHPDL
+234 
-248 KDNVW
+248 
-253 INTAELNGKPGVD
+253 
-266 DDGDGYVDDIYG
+266 
-278 YNFVINSSDINA
+278 
-290 HSHGTHVAG
+290 
-299 TVGATNNNGIGVC
+299 
-312 GVAGGSDGK
+312 
-321 GGVKMMVCQVF
+321 
-332 DSRASSSAVADFG
+332 
-345 AAIVYAADRG
+345 
-355 ASIAQCSWGASVA
+355 
-368 GDEDKS
+368 
-374 VTEAV
+374 
-379 NYFTKNGGG
+379 
-388 DKMNGGLCIFAAGNN
+388 
-403 GEEGDYYPGCLDKV
+403 
-417 VAVGSMAPDGSVA
+417 
-430 YYSNRGKWVDVTA
+430 
-443 PGGLEDNGQQYGVLS
+443 
-458 TLPNSTYG
+458 
-466 YNEGTSMACPH
+466 
-477 VSGIAALIL
+477 
-486 SKYGNKQF
+486 
-494 SNETL
+494 
-499 RTLLTTSVNDLYTQ
+499 
-513 NPEYEGLMGSGYIDA
+513 
-528 YKALQGKEGSVP
+528 
-540 EAVADFTV
+540 
-548 TASHDNAL
+548 
-556 IEWVIPETEEKSID
+556 
-570 HHVIYYSTEAF
+570 
-581 SATDDLNK
+581 
-589 LSSATVDTKF
+589 
-599 KYSGD
+599 
-604 KMSYEVE
+604 
-611 GLKASTKYYFA
+611 
-622 IVAYNRWGKASAVS
+622 
-636 PIKEATT
+636 
-643 NAGPKVQ
+643 
-650 VDQKNLSMTVDATKA
+650 
-665 STAEASFNVKNAGE
+665 
-679 GVLKYQLTTATT
+679 
-691 RATMS
+691 
-696 TSARNLKPNP
+696 
-706 GQVLP
+706 
-711 FSGTVSP
+711 
-718 TLAKRNAVASSDYK
+718 
-732 AENWP
+732 
-737 DTLTYSNYVYSYI
+737 
-750 GETDTKL
+750 
-757 PNALAQYFYVDK
+757 
-769 ATYPNGFN
+769 
-777 LTDLLIQGQNGQNP
+777 
-791 EIEIYDGSRSIS
+791 
-803 RASLIQKI
+803 
-811 NYDFWAYNYPIT
+811 
-823 LKEQIY
+823 
-829 FAPGSSFWVVA
+829 
-840 KFPAGAKNPLATG
+840 
-853 KTERTDIAQYSF
+853 
-865 YSSDNGTTWTQLSE
+865 
-879 VLKGT
+879 
-884 SFESVASQL
+884 
-893 TWAVQAVSKNPDW
+893 
-906 SQVLNP
+906 
-912 EPISGEVRPNESQKV
+912 
-927 TLKNDGQKLV
+927 

-1156 LADEKD
+1156 LADETD

-1251 LYIKFKDVVT
+1251 LYVKFKNVVT

-1338 IVTGSAIKIVAP
+1338 IQTGSAIKIVAP

-1392 TVITNDPINPSSTVK
+1392 TVITNDPINPSASVK
-1407 MTANIVGDNLKAE
+1407 LTANIVGDNLKAE

-1548 TNEGDENLAFSVEP
+1548 TNKGDEDLTFSAEP

-1832 EFPEVINVEQPVDE
+1832 EFPEIINVEQPVDE
-1846 NAMEP
+1846 NAMDP
-1851 SYYEFHVVNKGTKA
+1851 SYYEFYVVNKGTKA
-1865 FAITDVASEM
+1865 FTITDVASEM
-1875 FTVSESDDPDVE
+1875 FTGSESDDPDVE
-1887 PSAPEGK
+1887 PSAPEGG
-1894 LEVYAA
+1894 LEVYTA

-1914 LALSD
+1914 MALAA
-1919 DATAKAWIPYQS
+1919 DAAKAWVPYKS
-1931 GMMAPI
+1931 GMMTPI
-1937 VVGEDTVKFRI
+1937 VVGTDTVKFRI
-1948 TPYNVYEV
+1948 APYNVYEV

-2002 SDYKGTSTVNLKN
+2002 SDYKGTRTVNLKN

-2074 GMVKA
+2074 GMLKT

-2088 QKFIYDLPE
+2088 QKFIYDLPK
-2097 GYKGNALYY
+2097 GYEGNALYY
-2106 PVLNPVAN
+2106 PVLNPVEN
-2114 AQAALMGTGAAALD
+2114 AQAALMGTGATALD

-2296 DGEIASGKAIP
+2296 NGEIAPGKAIP

-2339 NYHIYLN
+2339 NYHIYLD

-2491 FFEDADGDAMTFSAQ
+2491 FFEDADGDVMTFSAQ

-2562 NVVADASKGDVTVN
+2562 NVVAGASKGDVTVN

-2585 VTIDADADKVVLS
+2585 VTIGADADKVVLS

-2610 TLQNVHAGDKASI
+2610 TLQNVHAGDKASV

>member
-1 MLNYSV
+1 
-7 AELRNNKTN
+7 

-115 NEAKHKAFG
+115 DEAKHKAAG

-165 GGERFLEVSPAAV
+165 GGERFLEISPAAV
-178 ARAAKAA
+178 AKAAKAA

-278 YNFVINSSDINA
+278 YNFVIKSSDINA

-345 AAIVYAADRG
+345 ASIVYAADRG
-355 ASIAQCSWGASVA
+355 ASIAQCSWGAGVA
-368 GDEDKS
+368 DEEDKS

-379 NYFTKNGGG
+379 DYFTKNGGG

-403 GEEGDYYPGCLDKV
+403 GEEGNYYPGCLDKV

-556 IEWVIPETEEKSID
+556 IEWTIPETEEKSID
-570 HHVIYYSTEAF
+570 HHVIYYSTEDF

-643 NAGPKVQ
+643 NSGPKVQ

-696 TSARNLKPNP
+696 TSGRVKNPNP

-718 TLAKRNAVASSDYK
+718 TLVKRNAVATSNYQAKD
-732 AENWP
+732 WP
-737 DTLTYSNYVYSYI
+737 DTLTYSNQLYSYI

-777 LTDLLIQGQNGQNP
+777 LTDLHFQGQNGQNP
-791 EIEIYDGSRSIS
+791 VIEIYDGSRTIS
-803 RASLIQKI
+803 TASLIQKV

-823 LKEQIY
+823 LKEQIH

-840 KFPAGAKNPLATG
+840 KFPAGAKNPLGTG
-853 KTERTDIAQYSF
+853 KTTRTDVAQYSF

-884 SFESVASQL
+884 SFEAVANQL
-893 TWAVQAVSKNPDW
+893 TWAVQAISKNPDW

-937 NGTYNF
+937 NGTYKF

-992 VELTNSGYGVFGGN
+992 VELTNSGYGVFAGK
-1006 YGMLQAPKNVKS
+1006 YGMLQASQNEVKS
-1018 SSDQFNVSKGANN
+1018 SSDQFNVSKGAKN

-1069 VRGVASVPAKQNV
+1069 VRGVASVPAKQTV
-1082 TPESYDAGDLKVGGE
+1082 TPDVYEAGDLKVGGE

-1162 ITSQFTNDNWQSG
+1162 ITSQFTNNNWQSG

-1251 LYIKFKDVVT
+1251 FYVKFKDVVT

-1316 CIFVDANKVQEDN
+1316 CIFVDASKVQEDN
-1329 DGLDAPYYD
+1329 DGLNAPYYD
-1338 IVTGSAIKIVAP
+1338 IQTGSAIKIVAP

-1380 DELVAGPLTNYL
+1380 DDLVAGPLTNYL
-1392 TVITNDPINPSSTVK
+1392 TVITNDPINPSASVK
-1407 MTANIVGDNLKAE
+1407 LTANIVGDNLKAE

-1548 TNEGDENLAFSVEP
+1548 TNEGDENLTFSAEP
-1562 ASWFSAS
+1562 ASWYTAS
-1569 DLEAAGKSSVDY
+1569 DLEANGNSTVDY

-1588 GFDIPYNWVDITNDY
+1588 GFDVPYNWVDITNDY
-1603 TEHMPYAYYIDKTDF
+1603 TEHMPYAYYINKTDF

-1711 MMQGMNFEVILRKDG
+1711 MMLGMNFEVILRKDG
-1726 SFKFQYN
+1726 SFKFQYH

-1768 NAVEFSPYK
+1768 NTIEFTPYK

-1801 YDYEL
+1801 YDCEL

-1819 IPVTLNITGEAQA
+1819 IPVTLNITGEVQA

-1846 NAMEP
+1846 NPMYP
-1851 SYYEFHVVNKGTKA
+1851 SYYEFYVVNKGTKA

-1875 FTVSESDDPDVE
+1875 FVAADPDN
-1887 PSAPEGK
+1887 PWAMPEAS
-1894 LEVYAA
+1894 LEVYTSA
-1900 QSNNGGDDGIDPGP
+1900 NNSGGDGGIDPGP

-1919 DATAKAWIPYQS
+1919 DATAKAWIPYRS

-1937 VVGEDTVKFRI
+1937 VVGTDTVKFRI

-1956 HKKDFPLV
+1956 HAKDYPLV
-1964 FTVEGLNEETHTS
+1964 FTVEGLENTEYNS

-2031 RDAGNVDDGSNDP
+2031 RDAGNEYEDGNDP

-2088 QKFIYDLPE
+2088 QKFFYDLPS
-2097 GYKGNALYY
+2097 GYEGNALYY

-2114 AQAALMGTGAAALD
+2114 AQAALMGTGATALD

-2187 VKEKPRE
+2187 VKEEPLE
-2194 DGSYQGAARMLEF
+2194 DGSYRGAARMLEF

-2219 YVVLKYPAGYKGSAM
+2219 YVVLKYPAGYKSSAL

-2296 DGEIASGKAIP
+2296 EGEIAPGEALP

-2339 NYHIYLN
+2339 NYHIYLD
-2346 KNAAPIITAPEGETT
+2346 KNAAPVITAPEGETT

-2404 QEGIS
+2404 QKGIS

-2491 FFEDADGDAMTFSAQ
+2491 FFEDVDGDVMTFSAQ

-2554 VDAATGIS
+2554 VDAATGIN

-2610 TLQNVHAGDKASI
+2610 TLQNVHAGDKASV

>member
-1 MLNYSV
+1 
-7 AELRNNKTN
+7 

-45 TQSAESNFVEGVVRV
+45 TQSAEPNFVEGVVRV

-65 IADRMIAAKLPLSV
+65 IADRMVAAKLPLSV
-79 KGTNKKYVQ
+79 KGTNRKYVQ

-178 ARAAKAA
+178 AKAAKAA

-368 GDEDKS
+368 DDEDKS

-379 NYFTKNGGG
+379 DYFTKNGGG

-403 GEEGDYYPGCLDKV
+403 GEEGNYYPGCLDKV

-513 NPEYEGLMGSGYIDA
+513 NPEYKGLMGSGYIDA

-589 LSSATVDTKF
+589 LNSATVDTKF

-696 TSARNLKPNP
+696 TSGRIKKPNP

-718 TLAKRNAVASSDYK
+718 TLVKRNAVATSDYQAK
-732 AENWP
+732 DWP
-737 DTLTYSNYVYSYI
+737 DTLTYSNQLYSYI

-777 LTDLLIQGQNGQNP
+777 LTDLRIQGQNGQNP
-791 EIEIYDGSRSIS
+791 VIEIYDGSRSIS
-803 RASLIQKI
+803 TASLIQKV

-823 LKEQIY
+823 LKEQIH
-829 FAPGSSFWVVA
+829 FAPGSSFWVVV
-840 KFPAGAKNPLATG
+840 KFPAGAKNPLGTG
-853 KTERTDIAQYSF
+853 KTTRTDVAQYSF

-884 SFESVASQL
+884 SFEAIASQL
-893 TWAVQAVSKNPDW
+893 TWAVQAISKNPDW

-912 EPISGEVRPNESQKV
+912 EPVSGEVRPNESQKV

-960 LAMTVKGYKP
+960 LSMTVKGYKP

-992 VELTNSGYGVFGGN
+992 VELTNSGYGVFGGK

-1069 VRGVASVPAKQNV
+1069 VRGVASIPAQQSV
-1082 TPESYDAGDLKVGGE
+1082 TPDVYEAGDLKVGGE

-1123 KIVGSTAKVH
+1123 KIVGSKARVH
-1133 KFGYTTISNVAGDES
+1133 KFGYTTVSNVAGDES

-1251 LYIKFKDVVT
+1251 LYVKFKDVVT

-1311 AASDP
+1311 AAADP
-1316 CIFVDANKVQEDN
+1316 CIFVDANKVQESN

-1380 DELVAGPLTNYL
+1380 DNLVAGPLTNYL

-1407 MTANIVGDNLKAE
+1407 LTANIVGDNLKAE
-1420 AALDSTSVDFG
+1420 AVLDSTSVDFG

-1441 TVLLSNNGKDALQV
+1441 TVLLSNNGKDALKV
-1455 AGVSVK
+1455 TSVTVK
-1461 NGKFTLAEE
+1461 NGKFTLADE
-1470 MKAAFSVPAGQGK
+1470 MASAFSVPAGQGK

-1524 WKSNPESLKVE
+1524 WKSNPESLEVE

-1569 DLEAAGKSSVDY
+1569 DLEATGKSSVDY

-1806 NVTTNDPSRASVK
+1806 NVTTNDPSRASIK

-1875 FTVSESDDPDVE
+1875 FVAADPDDPW
-1887 PSAPEGK
+1887 AMPEAS
-1894 LEVYAA
+1894 LEVYTSA
-1900 QSNNGGDDGIDPGP
+1900 NNSGDDGIDPGP
-1914 LALSD
+1914 MALAA
-1919 DATAKAWIPYQS
+1919 DAAKAWVPYQS

-1948 TPYNVYEV
+1948 TPYNVSEV
-1956 HKKDFPLV
+1956 HAKDYPLV
-1964 FTVEGLNEETHTS
+1964 FSVEGLENTEYNS

-2002 SDYKGTSTVNLKN
+2002 SDYKGTSTVNLMN
-2015 DGEYKLTY
+2015 DGAYKLTY

-2031 RDAGNVDDGSNDP
+2031 RDAGNVDEGSNDP

-2074 GMVKA
+2074 GMLKA

-2088 QKFIYDLPE
+2088 QKFIYDLPS
-2097 GYKGNALYY
+2097 GYEGNALYY

-2114 AQAALMGTGAAALD
+2114 AQAALMGTGANALD

-2187 VKEKPRE
+2187 AKEEPRE

-2207 DNPIYINPADTF
+2207 DDPIYINPADTF
-2219 YVVLKYPAGYKGSAM
+2219 YVVLKYPAGYKSSAL

-2254 GGWVDIEALYDN
+2254 GGWVDIETLYDN

-2296 DGEIASGKAIP
+2296 EGEIAPGEALP

-2339 NYHIYLN
+2339 NYHIYLD
-2346 KNAAPIITAPEGETT
+2346 KNAAPVITAPEGEAT

-2384 SLNDADGIASVES
+2384 SLNDADGIATVES
-2397 YANEDGT
+2397 YENEDGT
-2404 QEGIS
+2404 QDGIS

-2422 LKLNVALVPDY
+2422 LKLNVALAPAY
-2433 GTAGKHT
+2433 GTAGKHS
-2440 FTVNAKD
+2440 FAVNAKD
-2447 ESGNVSSV
+2447 ESGNVSSA

-2468 KYVGPADLALKG
+2468 KYVGPADLVLKG

-2521 IIIAAKQVSGSTN
+2521 IIIAAKQMPGSTN

-2554 VDAATGIS
+2554 VDVATGIS
-2562 NVVADASKGDVTVN
+2562 NVVAGGSKGDVAVN

-2585 VTIDADADKVVLS
+2585 VTIGADADKVVLS

-2610 TLQNVHAGDKASI
+2610 TLLNVHAGDKAGV

-2648 VAK
+2648 AAK

>member
-1 MLNYSV
+1 
-7 AELRNNKTN
+7 

-178 ARAAKAA
+178 AKAA

-379 NYFTKNGGG
+379 DYFTKNGGG

-906 SQVLNP
+906 SQVLTP

-937 NGTYNF
+937 NGTYEF

-992 VELTNSGYGVFGGN
+992 VELTNSGYGVFGGK

-1069 VRGVASVPAKQNV
+1069 VRGVASVPAKQSV
-1082 TPESYDAGDLKVGGE
+1082 TPDVYEAGDLKVGGE

-1392 TVITNDPINPSSTVK
+1392 TVITNDPINPSASVK
-1407 MTANIVGDNLKAE
+1407 LTANIVGDNLKAE

-1524 WKSNPESLKVE
+1524 WKSNPESLEVE

-1548 TNEGDENLAFSVEP
+1548 TNEGDENLTFSAEP

-1569 DLEAAGKSSVDY
+1569 DLEATGKSTVDY

-1832 EFPEVINVEQPVDE
+1832 EFPEIINVEQPVDE
-1846 NAMEP
+1846 NAMDP
-1851 SYYEFHVVNKGTKA
+1851 SYYEFYVVNKGTKA
-1865 FAITDVASEM
+1865 FTITDVASEM
-1875 FTVSESDDPDVE
+1875 FTGSESDDPDVE
-1887 PSAPEGK
+1887 PSAPEGE

-1914 LALSD
+1914 MALAA
-1919 DATAKAWIPYQS
+1919 DAAKAWVPYKS

-1937 VVGEDTVKFRI
+1937 VVGTDTVKFRI
-1948 TPYNVYEV
+1948 APYNVYEV

-2002 SDYKGTSTVNLKN
+2002 SDYKGTVTANLMN
-2015 DGEYKLTY
+2015 AGQYKLTY
-2023 SLSLDPSG
+2023 SLNLDPSG
-2031 RDAGNVDDGSNDP
+2031 HDAGNMDDGSNDP

-2074 GMVKA
+2074 GMLKA

-2088 QKFIYDLPE
+2088 QKFIYDLPA
-2097 GYKGNALYY
+2097 GYEGNALYY

-2114 AQAALMGTGAAALD
+2114 AQAALMGTGATALD

-2296 DGEIASGKAIP
+2296 NGEIAPGKAIP

-2328 VKSNDPYNKLY
+2328 VKSNDPYNKLC
-2339 NYHIYLN
+2339 NYHIYLD
-2346 KNAAPIITAPEGETT
+2346 KNAAPVITAPEGETT

-2384 SLNDADGIASVES
+2384 SLNDVDGIASVES

-2447 ESGNVSSV
+2447 ESDNVSSV

-2491 FFEDADGDAMTFSAQ
+2491 FFEDADGDVMTFSAQ

-2542 NGASTTGVIALT
+2542 NGTSTTGVIALT

-2562 NVVADASKGDVTVN
+2562 NVVAGASKGDVTVN

-2585 VTIDADADKVVLS
+2585 VTIGADADKVVLS

-2610 TLQNVHAGDKASI
+2610 TLQNVHAGDKASV